1 MKRKFL
7 SLILVFAMTVSLLT
21 VGTGAVEP
29 TYGDT
34 AGHWAESSIE
44 RWSGH
49 GIIQG
54 SNGQFDPN
62 GQLTCA
68 QLATILAKL
77 LKLPAAKDAGFTDN
91 TADAWYYD
99 AINRCTAAGILNGN
113 GDGTVTPEAPITRE
127 RAMVMLARAL
137 GIEPIRKP
145 DLTKY
150 TDAAQ
155 VSAYAQGYVAALIE
169 AGIVGGVTAD
179 ELAPQDNINRAS
191 TVTILD
197 RAISTYADKAGAT
210 VKADGKG
217 LVLVVAENVKI
228 TNAPEGTKI
237 VVADGATGLTVNG
250 KSVSDDQTYIVP
262 KTEPAKPSGGSSS
275 GGYSH
280 SHSYDANTHKCPC
293 GAFAPAVVATIG
305 NTNGYLTLK
314 EAVAAATNGAVVK
327 LMKDTS
333 ENITISAGKT
343 IVIDLNGKK
352 LTNADSHTIVNN
364 GNLTIQGSGTVDNV
378 THQKAALVNYGT
390 AVLNGGTY
398 TRSLENPENNKDNS
412 GGNSYYTILNDKG
425 GNMTINAGVEVT
437 NVGHFSSMICNGG
450 DANSSAMSKLTIH
463 GGVFSGGINTVKND
477 ELGELTITDG
487 SFSNASQCVIMNW
500 HKANISG
507 GTFETNEGAETVLF
521 TAKYH
526 DTRAIGKLTLTGG
539 TYICKTDQALLCD
552 RYNNNEKYL
561 GTASIAGGT
570 FSCQPETKYIAAGYV
585 ATANTNGT
593 WTVGAAASATFA
605 AQVGGVMYTTPG
617 AAIRAADEN
626 AIVKLLEDVTGQVAI
641 PAGKKLTL
649 DLNGKTITHSGTA
662 IINNGTLIVKNGA
675 VVSTGNC
682 GIGVGSNS
690 ETTILSDVTVTAQE
704 SAVITSK
711 STGAEIYIEG
721 GTFTSKDN
729 AVIAGNGSARTGD
742 PNKILIKGGTF
753 NGGITSDGYVA
764 CGIYAPWKDEITV
777 DGGTFNITG
786 GAGIVARAGQ
796 VSVNGGTFHCTDNA
810 TGKVGD
816 SSEAVPCAALVFDS
830 KANYPALTNESV
842 ILVKNGTFTVESGV
856 AVAHAVKAE
865 GDLNPRISIKG
876 GSFSGNPS
884 AYVAEGYIA
893 YQKDDGTYQVVKNA
907 GTVNVSLSELNK
919 IAITKGPKAT
929 GEKTSFTVDLGSER
943 VAASDIAYSENNS
956 GYTGK
961 GVQIGSRSLNN
972 YAAKPAKVG
981 DYEFVIKGGTITS
994 AATEYSSIDS
1004 YKDTSVYMLVP
1015 GNSNVTFED
1024 VTFEGVL
1031 SFDIQKYTSPWSNLN
1046 SLTFENCIF
1055 KGIIIGTCPASNV
1068 TFDGCK
1074 FENYTNSTKP
1084 NNSNPIW
1091 WREDTEGSGA
1101 NANPIKT
1108 FTFVNNEVVGTR
1120 PLKIERIGKTISPTF
1135 TFKNNTFDISKQDGD
1150 TETKNM
1156 AINIGMGENPNL
1168 PFTLIDEGNTISANT
1183 AALYTVAFS
1192 GSNSYKEVSGMKVQ
1206 DGHKSAKT
1214 ITAMVWKTTTG
1225 ETFELKSVD

>member
-1 MKRKFL
+1 MKRKAL
-7 SLILVFAMTVSLLT
+7 SLILAFAMAVSLFT
-21 VGTGAVEP
+21 VGASAAEP

-34 AGHWAESSIE
+34 AGHWAEASIE
-44 RWSGH
+44 RWSGY

-54 SNGQFDPN
+54 SNGKFDPD

-68 QLATILAKL
+68 QLATILARL
-77 LKLPAAKDAGFTDN
+77 LKLPAAKDAGFIDN
-91 TADAWYYD
+91 PADAWYYD
-99 AINRCTAAGILNGN
+99 AINRCAAAGILKGN
-113 GDGTVTPEAPITRE
+113 GDGTVTPNASITRE
-127 RAMVMLARAL
+127 RAMVMLGRAL
-137 GIEPIRKP
+137 GIEPIENP
-145 DLTKY
+145 NLTQF
-150 TDAAQ
+150 TDGAQ
-155 VSAYAQGYVAALIE
+155 VASYARGMLAALIR

-179 ELAPQDNINRAS
+179 QLAPQNNITRAA

-197 RAISTYADKAGAT
+197 RAIGTYADKAGET

-228 TNAPEGTKI
+228 TGAPEGTKI

-262 KTEPAKPSGGSSS
+262 KTTTGSGSSS

-280 SHSYDANTHKCPC
+280 SHSYNETTHKCSC
-293 GAFAPAVVATIG
+293 GAFAPTVVATIG
-305 NTNGYLTLK
+305 NTNGYLTL
-314 EAVAAATNGAVVK
+314 EAAVAAAQSGDIVK
-327 LMKDTS
+327 LVKDTS
-333 ENITISAGKT
+333 ENIIIPNGKT

-570 FSCQPETKYIAAGYV
+570 FSRQPEAKYIAAGYE
-585 ATANTNGT
+585 AKDNGNNT
-593 WTVGAAASATFA
+593 WTVGAAASAAFA
-605 AQVGGVMYTTPG
+605 AQVGGVMYTTL
-617 AAIRAADEN
+617 ADALAAADEN

-711 STGAEIYIEG
+711 STGAKIFIQG
-721 GTFTSKDN
+721 GTFTSTDN
-729 AVIAGNGSARTGD
+729 AVIAGNGSERTGN
-742 PNKILIKGGTF
+742 PNIIVINGGTF
-753 NGGITSDGYVA
+753 NGGITTAGYVA
-764 CGIYAPWKDEITV
+764 CGIYAPWKDQITV
-777 DGGTFNITG
+777 NGGTFHITG

-796 VSVNGGTFHCTDNA
+796 VSVNGGTFICTGNA

-816 SSEAVPCAALVFDS
+816 SRVVVPCAALVFDS
-830 KANYPALTNESV
+830 EANYPALTNESV

-856 AVAHAVKAE
+856 AVAHAVKAAE
-865 GDLNPRISIKG
+865 DLNPRIVIEG
-876 GSFSGNPS
+876 GSFSGNP
-884 AYVAEGYIA
+884 
-893 YQKDDGTYQVVKNA
+893 T
-907 GTVNVSLSELNK
+907 
-919 IAITKGPKAT
+919 
-929 GEKTSFTVDLGSER
+929 
-943 VAASDIAYSENNS
+943 
-956 GYTGK
+956 
-961 GVQIGSRSLNN
+961 
-972 YAAKPAKVG
+972 
-981 DYEFVIKGGTITS
+981 
-994 AATEYSSIDS
+994 
-1004 YKDTSVYMLVP
+1004 
-1015 GNSNVTFED
+1015 
-1024 VTFEGVL
+1024 
-1031 SFDIQKYTSPWSNLN
+1031 
-1046 SLTFENCIF
+1046 
-1055 KGIIIGTCPASNV
+1055 
-1068 TFDGCK
+1068 
-1074 FENYTNSTKP
+1074 
-1084 NNSNPIW
+1084 
-1091 WREDTEGSGA
+1091 
-1101 NANPIKT
+1101 
-1108 FTFVNNEVVGTR
+1108 TFVKEGCTAQE
-1120 PLKIERIGKTISPTF
+1120 K
-1135 TFKNNTFDISKQDGD
+1135 DG
-1150 TETKNM
+1150 
-1156 AINIGMGENPNL
+1156 IW
-1168 PFTLIDEGNTISANT
+1168 
-1183 AALYTVAFS
+1183 TV
-1192 GSNSYKEVSGMKVQ
+1192 Q
-1206 DGHKSAKT
+1206 KS
-1214 ITAMVWKTTTG
+1214 
-1225 ETFELKSVD
+1225 E

>member
-1 MKRKFL
+1 MKRKAL
-7 SLILVFAMTVSLLT
+7 SLILAFAMAVSLFT
-21 VGTGAVEP
+21 VGASAAEP

-34 AGHWAESSIE
+34 AGHWAEASIE
-44 RWSGH
+44 RWSGY

-54 SNGQFDPN
+54 SNGKFDPD

-68 QLATILAKL
+68 QLATILARL
-77 LKLPAAKDAGFTDN
+77 LKLPAAKDAGFIDN
-91 TADAWYYD
+91 PADAWYYD
-99 AINRCTAAGILNGN
+99 AINRCAAAGILKGN
-113 GDGTVTPEAPITRE
+113 GDGTVTPNASITRE
-127 RAMVMLARAL
+127 RAMVMLGRAL
-137 GIEPIRKP
+137 GIEPIENP
-145 DLTKY
+145 NLTQF
-150 TDAAQ
+150 TDGAQ
-155 VSAYAQGYVAALIE
+155 VASYARGMLAALIR

-179 ELAPQDNINRAS
+179 QLAPQNNITRAA

-197 RAISTYADKAGAT
+197 RAIGTYADKAGET

-228 TNAPEGTKI
+228 TGAPEGTKI

-262 KTEPAKPSGGSSS
+262 KTTTGSGSSS

-280 SHSYDANTHKCPC
+280 SHSYNETTHKCSC
-293 GAFAPAVVATIG
+293 GAFAPTVVATIG
-305 NTNGYLTLK
+305 NTNGYLTL
-314 EAVAAATNGAVVK
+314 EAAVAAAQSGDIVK
-327 LMKDTS
+327 LVKDTS
-333 ENITISAGKT
+333 ENIIIPNGKT

-552 RYNNNEKYL
+552 RYNNDEKYL

-570 FSCQPETKYIAAGYV
+570 FSRQPEAKYIAAGYE
-585 ATANTNGT
+585 AKDNGNNT
-593 WTVGAAASATFA
+593 WTVGAAASAAFA
-605 AQVGGVMYTTPG
+605 AQVGGVMYTTL
-617 AAIRAADEN
+617 ADALAAADEN

-711 STGAEIYIEG
+711 STGAKIFIEG
-721 GTFTSKDN
+721 GTFTSTDN
-729 AVIAGNGSARTGD
+729 AVIAGNGSERTD
-742 PNKILIKGGTF
+742 NPNIIVINGGTF
-753 NGGITSDGYVA
+753 NGGITTAGYVA
-764 CGIYAPWKDEITV
+764 CGIYAPWKDQITV
-777 DGGTFNITG
+777 NGGTFHITG

-796 VSVNGGTFHCTDNA
+796 VSVNGGTFICTGNA

-816 SSEAVPCAALVFDS
+816 SRVVVPCAALVFDS
-830 KANYPALTNESV
+830 EANYPALTNESV

-856 AVAHAVKAE
+856 AVAHAVKAAE
-865 GDLNPRISIKG
+865 DLNPRIVIEG
-876 GSFSGNPS
+876 GSFSGNP
-884 AYVAEGYIA
+884 
-893 YQKDDGTYQVVKNA
+893 T
-907 GTVNVSLSELNK
+907 
-919 IAITKGPKAT
+919 
-929 GEKTSFTVDLGSER
+929 
-943 VAASDIAYSENNS
+943 
-956 GYTGK
+956 
-961 GVQIGSRSLNN
+961 
-972 YAAKPAKVG
+972 
-981 DYEFVIKGGTITS
+981 
-994 AATEYSSIDS
+994 
-1004 YKDTSVYMLVP
+1004 
-1015 GNSNVTFED
+1015 
-1024 VTFEGVL
+1024 
-1031 SFDIQKYTSPWSNLN
+1031 
-1046 SLTFENCIF
+1046 
-1055 KGIIIGTCPASNV
+1055 
-1068 TFDGCK
+1068 
-1074 FENYTNSTKP
+1074 
-1084 NNSNPIW
+1084 
-1091 WREDTEGSGA
+1091 
-1101 NANPIKT
+1101 
-1108 FTFVNNEVVGTR
+1108 TFVKEGCTAQE
-1120 PLKIERIGKTISPTF
+1120 K
-1135 TFKNNTFDISKQDGD
+1135 DG
-1150 TETKNM
+1150 
-1156 AINIGMGENPNL
+1156 IW
-1168 PFTLIDEGNTISANT
+1168 
-1183 AALYTVAFS
+1183 TV
-1192 GSNSYKEVSGMKVQ
+1192 Q
-1206 DGHKSAKT
+1206 KS
-1214 ITAMVWKTTTG
+1214 
-1225 ETFELKSVD
+1225 E

>member
-1 MKRKFL
+1 MKRKAL
-7 SLILVFAMTVSLLT
+7 SLILAFAMAVSLFT
-21 VGTGAVEP
+21 VGASAAEP

-34 AGHWAESSIE
+34 AGHWAEASIE
-44 RWSGH
+44 RWSGY

-54 SNGQFDPN
+54 SNGKFDPD

-68 QLATILAKL
+68 QLATILARL
-77 LKLPAAKDAGFTDN
+77 LKLPAAKDAGFIDN
-91 TADAWYYD
+91 PADAWYYD
-99 AINRCTAAGILNGN
+99 AINRCAAAGILKGN
-113 GDGTVTPEAPITRE
+113 GDGTVTPNASITRE
-127 RAMVMLARAL
+127 RAMVMLGRAL
-137 GIEPIRKP
+137 GIEPIENP
-145 DLTKY
+145 NLTQF
-150 TDAAQ
+150 TDGAQ
-155 VSAYAQGYVAALIE
+155 VASYARGMLAALIR

-179 ELAPQDNINRAS
+179 QLAPQNNITRAA

-197 RAISTYADKAGAT
+197 RAIGTYADKAGET

-228 TNAPEGTKI
+228 TGAPEGTKI

-262 KTEPAKPSGGSSS
+262 KTTTGSGSSS

-280 SHSYDANTHKCPC
+280 SHSYNETTHKCSC
-293 GAFAPAVVATIG
+293 GAFAPTVVATIG
-305 NTNGYLTLK
+305 NTNGYLTL
-314 EAVAAATNGAVVK
+314 EAAVAAAQSGDIVK
-327 LMKDTS
+327 LVKDTS
-333 ENITISAGKT
+333 ENIIIPNGKT

-570 FSCQPETKYIAAGYV
+570 FSRQPEAKYIAAGYE
-585 ATANTNGT
+585 AKDNGNNT
-593 WTVGAAASATFA
+593 WTVGAAASAAFA
-605 AQVGGVMYTTPG
+605 AQVGGVMYTTL
-617 AAIRAADEN
+617 ADALAAADEN

-711 STGAEIYIEG
+711 STGAKIFIEG
-721 GTFTSKDN
+721 
-729 AVIAGNGSARTGD
+729 
-742 PNKILIKGGTF
+742 
-753 NGGITSDGYVA
+753 
-764 CGIYAPWKDEITV
+764 
-777 DGGTFNITG
+777 
-786 GAGIVARAGQ
+786 
-796 VSVNGGTFHCTDNA
+796 
-810 TGKVGD
+810 
-816 SSEAVPCAALVFDS
+816 
-830 KANYPALTNESV
+830 
-842 ILVKNGTFTVESGV
+842 GTFTVESGV
-856 AVAHAVKAE
+856 AVAHAVKAAE
-865 GDLNPRISIKG
+865 DLNPRIVIEG
-876 GSFSGNPS
+876 GSFSGNP
-884 AYVAEGYIA
+884 
-893 YQKDDGTYQVVKNA
+893 T
-907 GTVNVSLSELNK
+907 
-919 IAITKGPKAT
+919 
-929 GEKTSFTVDLGSER
+929 
-943 VAASDIAYSENNS
+943 
-956 GYTGK
+956 
-961 GVQIGSRSLNN
+961 
-972 YAAKPAKVG
+972 
-981 DYEFVIKGGTITS
+981 
-994 AATEYSSIDS
+994 
-1004 YKDTSVYMLVP
+1004 
-1015 GNSNVTFED
+1015 
-1024 VTFEGVL
+1024 
-1031 SFDIQKYTSPWSNLN
+1031 
-1046 SLTFENCIF
+1046 
-1055 KGIIIGTCPASNV
+1055 
-1068 TFDGCK
+1068 
-1074 FENYTNSTKP
+1074 
-1084 NNSNPIW
+1084 
-1091 WREDTEGSGA
+1091 
-1101 NANPIKT
+1101 
-1108 FTFVNNEVVGTR
+1108 TFVKEGCTAQE
-1120 PLKIERIGKTISPTF
+1120 K
-1135 TFKNNTFDISKQDGD
+1135 DG
-1150 TETKNM
+1150 
-1156 AINIGMGENPNL
+1156 IW
-1168 PFTLIDEGNTISANT
+1168 
-1183 AALYTVAFS
+1183 TV
-1192 GSNSYKEVSGMKVQ
+1192 Q
-1206 DGHKSAKT
+1206 KS
-1214 ITAMVWKTTTG
+1214 
-1225 ETFELKSVD
+1225 E

>member
-1 MKRKFL
+1 MKRKAL
-7 SLILVFAMTVSLLT
+7 SLILAFAMAVSLFT
-21 VGTGAVEP
+21 VGASAAEP

-34 AGHWAESSIE
+34 AGHWAEASIE
-44 RWSGH
+44 RWSGY

-54 SNGQFDPN
+54 SNGKFDPD

-68 QLATILAKL
+68 QLATILARL
-77 LKLPAAKDAGFTDN
+77 LKLPAAKDAGFIDN
-91 TADAWYYD
+91 PADAWYYD
-99 AINRCTAAGILNGN
+99 AINRCAAAGILKGN
-113 GDGTVTPEAPITRE
+113 GDGTVTPNASITRE
-127 RAMVMLARAL
+127 RAMVMLGRAL
-137 GIEPIRKP
+137 GIEPIENP
-145 DLTKY
+145 NLTQF
-150 TDAAQ
+150 TDGAQ
-155 VSAYAQGYVAALIE
+155 VASYARGMLAALIR

-179 ELAPQDNINRAS
+179 QLAPQNNITRAA

-197 RAISTYADKAGAT
+197 RAIGTYADKAGET

-228 TNAPEGTKI
+228 TGAPEGTKI

-262 KTEPAKPSGGSSS
+262 KTTTGSGSSS

-280 SHSYDANTHKCPC
+280 SHSYNETTHKCSC
-293 GAFAPAVVATIG
+293 GAFAPTVVATIG
-305 NTNGYLTLK
+305 NTNGYLTL
-314 EAVAAATNGAVVK
+314 EAAVAAAQSGDIVK
-327 LMKDTS
+327 LVKDTS
-333 ENITISAGKT
+333 ENIIIPNGKT

-570 FSCQPETKYIAAGYV
+570 FSRPPEAKYIAAGYE
-585 ATANTNGT
+585 AKDNGNNT
-593 WTVGAAASATFA
+593 WTVGAAASAAFA
-605 AQVGGVMYTTPG
+605 AQVGGVMYTTL
-617 AAIRAADEN
+617 ADALAAADEN
-626 AIVKLLEDVTGQVAI
+626 AIVKLLEDVTGQVAT

-711 STGAEIYIEG
+711 STGAKIFIEG
-721 GTFTSKDN
+721 GTFTSTDN
-729 AVIAGNGSARTGD
+729 AVIAGNGSERTGN
-742 PNKILIKGGTF
+742 PNIIVINGGTF
-753 NGGITSDGYVA
+753 NGGITTAGYVA
-764 CGIYAPWKDEITV
+764 CGIYAPWKDQITV
-777 DGGTFNITG
+777 NGGTFHITG

-796 VSVNGGTFHCTDNA
+796 VSVNGGTFICTGNA

-816 SSEAVPCAALVFDS
+816 SRVVVPCAALVFDS
-830 KANYPALTNESV
+830 EANYPALTNESV
-842 ILVKNGTFTVESGV
+842 ILVKNGTFTVESSV
-856 AVAHAVKAE
+856 AVAHAVKAAE
-865 GDLNPRISIKG
+865 DLNPRIVIEG
-876 GSFSGNPS
+876 GSFSGNP
-884 AYVAEGYIA
+884 
-893 YQKDDGTYQVVKNA
+893 T
-907 GTVNVSLSELNK
+907 
-919 IAITKGPKAT
+919 
-929 GEKTSFTVDLGSER
+929 
-943 VAASDIAYSENNS
+943 
-956 GYTGK
+956 
-961 GVQIGSRSLNN
+961 
-972 YAAKPAKVG
+972 
-981 DYEFVIKGGTITS
+981 
-994 AATEYSSIDS
+994 
-1004 YKDTSVYMLVP
+1004 
-1015 GNSNVTFED
+1015 
-1024 VTFEGVL
+1024 
-1031 SFDIQKYTSPWSNLN
+1031 
-1046 SLTFENCIF
+1046 
-1055 KGIIIGTCPASNV
+1055 
-1068 TFDGCK
+1068 
-1074 FENYTNSTKP
+1074 
-1084 NNSNPIW
+1084 
-1091 WREDTEGSGA
+1091 
-1101 NANPIKT
+1101 
-1108 FTFVNNEVVGTR
+1108 TFVKEGCTAQE
-1120 PLKIERIGKTISPTF
+1120 K
-1135 TFKNNTFDISKQDGD
+1135 DG
-1150 TETKNM
+1150 
-1156 AINIGMGENPNL
+1156 IW
-1168 PFTLIDEGNTISANT
+1168 
-1183 AALYTVAFS
+1183 TV
-1192 GSNSYKEVSGMKVQ
+1192 Q
-1206 DGHKSAKT
+1206 KS
-1214 ITAMVWKTTTG
+1214 
-1225 ETFELKSVD
+1225 E

>member
-1 MKRKFL
+1 MKRKAL
-7 SLILVFAMTVSLLT
+7 SLILAFAMAVSLFT
-21 VGTGAVEP
+21 VGASAAEP

-34 AGHWAESSIE
+34 AGHWAEASIE
-44 RWSGH
+44 RWSGY

-54 SNGQFDPN
+54 SNGKFDPD

-68 QLATILAKL
+68 QLATILARL
-77 LKLPAAKDAGFTDN
+77 LKLPAAKDAGFIDN
-91 TADAWYYD
+91 PADAWYYD
-99 AINRCTAAGILNGN
+99 AINRCAAAGILKGN
-113 GDGTVTPEAPITRE
+113 GDGTVTPNASITRE
-127 RAMVMLARAL
+127 RAMVMLGRAL
-137 GIEPIRKP
+137 GIEPIENP
-145 DLTKY
+145 NLTQF
-150 TDAAQ
+150 TDGAQ
-155 VSAYAQGYVAALIE
+155 VASYARGMLAALIR

-179 ELAPQDNINRAS
+179 QLAPQNNITRAA

-197 RAISTYADKAGAT
+197 RAIGTYADKAGET

-228 TNAPEGTKI
+228 TGAPEGTKI

-262 KTEPAKPSGGSSS
+262 KTTTGSGSSS

-280 SHSYDANTHKCPC
+280 SHSYNETTHKCSC
-293 GAFAPAVVATIG
+293 GAFAPTVVATIG
-305 NTNGYLTLK
+305 NTNGYLTL
-314 EAVAAATNGAVVK
+314 EAAVAAAQSGDIVK
-327 LMKDTS
+327 LVKDTS
-333 ENITISAGKT
+333 ENIIIPNGKT

-570 FSCQPETKYIAAGYV
+570 FSRQPETKYIAAGYE
-585 ATANTNGT
+585 AKDNGNNT
-593 WTVGAAASATFA
+593 WTVGAAASAAFA
-605 AQVGGVMYTTPG
+605 AQVGGVMYTTL
-617 AAIRAADEN
+617 ADALAAADEN

-711 STGAEIYIEG
+711 STGAKIFIEG
-721 GTFTSKDN
+721 GTFTSTDN
-729 AVIAGNGSARTGD
+729 AVIAGNGSERTGN
-742 PNKILIKGGTF
+742 PNIIVINGGTF
-753 NGGITSDGYVA
+753 NGGITTAGYVA
-764 CGIYAPWKDEITV
+764 CGIYAPWKDQITV
-777 DGGTFNITG
+777 NGGTFHITG

-796 VSVNGGTFHCTDNA
+796 VSVNGGTFICTGNA

-816 SSEAVPCAALVFDS
+816 SRVVVPCAALVFDS
-830 KANYPALTNESV
+830 EANYPALTNESV

-856 AVAHAVKAE
+856 AVAHAVKAAE
-865 GDLNPRISIKG
+865 DLNPRIVIEG
-876 GSFSGNPS
+876 GSFSGNP
-884 AYVAEGYIA
+884 
-893 YQKDDGTYQVVKNA
+893 T
-907 GTVNVSLSELNK
+907 
-919 IAITKGPKAT
+919 
-929 GEKTSFTVDLGSER
+929 
-943 VAASDIAYSENNS
+943 
-956 GYTGK
+956 
-961 GVQIGSRSLNN
+961 
-972 YAAKPAKVG
+972 
-981 DYEFVIKGGTITS
+981 
-994 AATEYSSIDS
+994 
-1004 YKDTSVYMLVP
+1004 
-1015 GNSNVTFED
+1015 
-1024 VTFEGVL
+1024 
-1031 SFDIQKYTSPWSNLN
+1031 
-1046 SLTFENCIF
+1046 
-1055 KGIIIGTCPASNV
+1055 
-1068 TFDGCK
+1068 
-1074 FENYTNSTKP
+1074 
-1084 NNSNPIW
+1084 
-1091 WREDTEGSGA
+1091 
-1101 NANPIKT
+1101 
-1108 FTFVNNEVVGTR
+1108 TFVKEGCTAQE
-1120 PLKIERIGKTISPTF
+1120 K
-1135 TFKNNTFDISKQDGD
+1135 DG
-1150 TETKNM
+1150 
-1156 AINIGMGENPNL
+1156 IW
-1168 PFTLIDEGNTISANT
+1168 
-1183 AALYTVAFS
+1183 TV
-1192 GSNSYKEVSGMKVQ
+1192 Q
-1206 DGHKSAKT
+1206 KS
-1214 ITAMVWKTTTG
+1214 
-1225 ETFELKSVD
+1225 E

>member
-1 MKRKFL
+1 MKRKAL
-7 SLILVFAMTVSLLT
+7 SLILAFAMAVSLFT
-21 VGTGAVEP
+21 VGASAAEP

-34 AGHWAESSIE
+34 AGHWAEASIE
-44 RWSGH
+44 RWSGY

-54 SNGQFDPN
+54 SNGKFDPD

-68 QLATILAKL
+68 QLATILARL
-77 LKLPAAKDAGFTDN
+77 LKLPAAKDAGFIDN
-91 TADAWYYD
+91 PADAWYYD
-99 AINRCTAAGILNGN
+99 AINRCAAAGILKGN
-113 GDGTVTPEAPITRE
+113 GDGTVTPNASITRE
-127 RAMVMLARAL
+127 RAMVMLGRAL
-137 GIEPIRKP
+137 GIEPIENP
-145 DLTKY
+145 NLTQF
-150 TDAAQ
+150 TDGAQ
-155 VSAYAQGYVAALIE
+155 VASYARGMLAALIR

-179 ELAPQDNINRAS
+179 QLAPQNNITRAA

-197 RAISTYADKAGAT
+197 RAIGTYADKAGET

-228 TNAPEGTKI
+228 TGAPEGTKI

-262 KTEPAKPSGGSSS
+262 KTTTGSGSSS

-280 SHSYDANTHKCPC
+280 SHSYNETTHKCSC
-293 GAFAPAVVATIG
+293 GAFAPTVVATIG
-305 NTNGYLTLK
+305 NTNGYLTL
-314 EAVAAATNGAVVK
+314 EAAVAAAQSGDIVK
-327 LMKDTS
+327 LVKDTS
-333 ENITISAGKT
+333 ENIIIPNGKT

-570 FSCQPETKYIAAGYV
+570 FSRQPEAKYIAAGYE
-585 ATANTNGT
+585 AKDNGNNT
-593 WTVGAAASATFA
+593 WTVGAAASAAFA
-605 AQVGGVMYTTPG
+605 AQVGGVMYTTL
-617 AAIRAADEN
+617 ADALAAADEN
-626 AIVKLLEDVTGQVAI
+626 AIMKLLEDVTGQVAI

-711 STGAEIYIEG
+711 STGAKIFIEG
-721 GTFTSKDN
+721 GTFTSTDN
-729 AVIAGNGSARTGD
+729 AVIAGNGSERTGN
-742 PNKILIKGGTF
+742 PNIIVINGGTF
-753 NGGITSDGYVA
+753 NGGITTAGYVA
-764 CGIYAPWKDEITV
+764 CGIYAPWKDQITV
-777 DGGTFNITG
+777 NGGTFHITG

-796 VSVNGGTFHCTDNA
+796 VSVNGGTFICTGNA

-816 SSEAVPCAALVFDS
+816 SRVVVPCAALVFDS
-830 KANYPALTNESV
+830 EANYPALTNESV

-856 AVAHAVKAE
+856 AVAHAVKAAE
-865 GDLNPRISIKG
+865 DLNPRIVIEG
-876 GSFSGNPS
+876 GSFSGNP
-884 AYVAEGYIA
+884 
-893 YQKDDGTYQVVKNA
+893 T
-907 GTVNVSLSELNK
+907 
-919 IAITKGPKAT
+919 
-929 GEKTSFTVDLGSER
+929 
-943 VAASDIAYSENNS
+943 
-956 GYTGK
+956 
-961 GVQIGSRSLNN
+961 
-972 YAAKPAKVG
+972 
-981 DYEFVIKGGTITS
+981 
-994 AATEYSSIDS
+994 
-1004 YKDTSVYMLVP
+1004 
-1015 GNSNVTFED
+1015 
-1024 VTFEGVL
+1024 
-1031 SFDIQKYTSPWSNLN
+1031 
-1046 SLTFENCIF
+1046 
-1055 KGIIIGTCPASNV
+1055 
-1068 TFDGCK
+1068 
-1074 FENYTNSTKP
+1074 
-1084 NNSNPIW
+1084 
-1091 WREDTEGSGA
+1091 
-1101 NANPIKT
+1101 
-1108 FTFVNNEVVGTR
+1108 TFVKEGCTAQE
-1120 PLKIERIGKTISPTF
+1120 K
-1135 TFKNNTFDISKQDGD
+1135 DG
-1150 TETKNM
+1150 
-1156 AINIGMGENPNL
+1156 IW
-1168 PFTLIDEGNTISANT
+1168 
-1183 AALYTVAFS
+1183 TV
-1192 GSNSYKEVSGMKVQ
+1192 Q
-1206 DGHKSAKT
+1206 KS
-1214 ITAMVWKTTTG
+1214 
-1225 ETFELKSVD
+1225 E

>member
-1 MKRKFL
+1 MKRKAL
-7 SLILVFAMTVSLLT
+7 SLILAFAMAVSLFT
-21 VGTGAVEP
+21 VGASAAEP

-34 AGHWAESSIE
+34 AGHWAEASIE
-44 RWSGH
+44 RWSGY

-54 SNGQFDPN
+54 SNGKFDPD

-68 QLATILAKL
+68 QLATILARL
-77 LKLPAAKDAGFTDN
+77 LKLPAAKDAGFIDN
-91 TADAWYYD
+91 PADAWYYD
-99 AINRCTAAGILNGN
+99 AINRCAAAGILKGN
-113 GDGTVTPEAPITRE
+113 GDGTVTPNASITRE
-127 RAMVMLARAL
+127 RAMVMLGRAL
-137 GIEPIRKP
+137 GIEPIENP
-145 DLTKY
+145 NLTQF
-150 TDAAQ
+150 TDGAQ
-155 VSAYAQGYVAALIE
+155 VASYARGMLAALIR

-179 ELAPQDNINRAS
+179 QLAPQNNITRAA

-197 RAISTYADKAGAT
+197 RAIGTYADKAGET

-228 TNAPEGTKI
+228 TGAPEGTKI

-262 KTEPAKPSGGSSS
+262 KTTTGSGSSS

-280 SHSYDANTHKCPC
+280 SHSYNETTHKCSC
-293 GAFAPAVVATIG
+293 GAFAPTVVATIG
-305 NTNGYLTLK
+305 NTNGYLTL
-314 EAVAAATNGAVVK
+314 EAAVAAAQSGDIVK
-327 LMKDTS
+327 LVKDTS
-333 ENITISAGKT
+333 ENIIIPNGKT

-570 FSCQPETKYIAAGYV
+570 FSRQPEAKYIAAGYE
-585 ATANTNGT
+585 AKDNGNNT
-593 WTVGAAASATFA
+593 WTVGAAASAAFA
-605 AQVGGVMYTTPG
+605 AQVGGVMYTTL
-617 AAIRAADEN
+617 ADALAAADEN

-711 STGAEIYIEG
+711 STGAKIFIEG
-721 GTFTSKDN
+721 GTFTSTDN
-729 AVIAGNGSARTGD
+729 AVIAGNGSERTGN
-742 PNKILIKGGTF
+742 PNIIVINGGTF
-753 NGGITSDGYVA
+753 NGGITTAGYVA
-764 CGIYAPWKDEITV
+764 CGIYAPWKDQITV
-777 DGGTFNITG
+777 NGGTFHITG

-796 VSVNGGTFHCTDNA
+796 VSVNGGTFICTGNA

-816 SSEAVPCAALVFDS
+816 SRVVVPCAALVFDS
-830 KANYPALTNESV
+830 EA
-842 ILVKNGTFTVESGV
+842 
-856 AVAHAVKAE
+856 
-865 GDLNPRISIKG
+865 
-876 GSFSGNPS
+876 
-884 AYVAEGYIA
+884 
-893 YQKDDGTYQVVKNA
+893 Q
-907 GTVNVSLSELNK
+907 
-919 IAITKGPKAT
+919 
-929 GEKTSFTVDLGSER
+929 
-943 VAASDIAYSENNS
+943 
-956 GYTGK
+956 
-961 GVQIGSRSLNN
+961 
-972 YAAKPAKVG
+972 
-981 DYEFVIKGGTITS
+981 
-994 AATEYSSIDS
+994 
-1004 YKDTSVYMLVP
+1004 
-1015 GNSNVTFED
+1015 
-1024 VTFEGVL
+1024 
-1031 SFDIQKYTSPWSNLN
+1031 
-1046 SLTFENCIF
+1046 
-1055 KGIIIGTCPASNV
+1055 
-1068 TFDGCK
+1068 
-1074 FENYTNSTKP
+1074 
-1084 NNSNPIW
+1084 
-1091 WREDTEGSGA
+1091 
-1101 NANPIKT
+1101 
-1108 FTFVNNEVVGTR
+1108 GTR
-1120 PLKIERIGKTISPTF
+1120 HREKQPMATKAMRFDERPCFTI
-1135 TFKNNTFDISKQDGD
+1135 
-1150 TETKNM
+1150 
-1156 AINIGMGENPNL
+1156 
-1168 PFTLIDEGNTISANT
+1168 
-1183 AALYTVAFS
+1183 LYTC
-1192 GSNSYKEVSGMKVQ
+1192 Q
-1206 DGHKSAKT
+1206 
-1214 ITAMVWKTTTG
+1214 
-1225 ETFELKSVD
+1225 

>member
-1 MKRKFL
+1 MKRKAL
-7 SLILVFAMTVSLLT
+7 SLILAFAMAVSLFT
-21 VGTGAVEP
+21 VGASAAEP

-34 AGHWAESSIE
+34 AGHWAEASIE
-44 RWSGH
+44 RWSGY

-54 SNGQFDPN
+54 SNGKFDPD

-68 QLATILAKL
+68 QLATILARL
-77 LKLPAAKDAGFTDN
+77 LKLPAAKDAGFIDN
-91 TADAWYYD
+91 PADAWYYD
-99 AINRCTAAGILNGN
+99 AINRCAAAGILKGN
-113 GDGTVTPEAPITRE
+113 GDGTVTPNASITRE
-127 RAMVMLARAL
+127 RAMVMLGRAL
-137 GIEPIRKP
+137 GIEPIENP
-145 DLTKY
+145 NLTQF
-150 TDAAQ
+150 TDGAQ
-155 VSAYAQGYVAALIE
+155 VASYARGMLAALIR

-179 ELAPQDNINRAS
+179 QLAPQNNITRAA

-197 RAISTYADKAGAT
+197 RAIGTYADKAGET

-228 TNAPEGTKI
+228 TGAPEGTKI

-262 KTEPAKPSGGSSS
+262 KTTTGSGSSS

-280 SHSYDANTHKCPC
+280 SHSYNETTHKCSC
-293 GAFAPAVVATIG
+293 GAFAPTVVATIG
-305 NTNGYLTLK
+305 NTNGYLTL
-314 EAVAAATNGAVVK
+314 EAAVAAAQSGDIVK
-327 LMKDTS
+327 LVKDTS
-333 ENITISAGKT
+333 ENIIIPNGKT

-570 FSCQPETKYIAAGYV
+570 FSRQPEAKYIAAGYE
-585 ATANTNGT
+585 AKDNGNNT
-593 WTVGAAASATFA
+593 WTVGAAASAAFA
-605 AQVGGVMYTTPG
+605 AQVGGVMYTTL
-617 AAIRAADEN
+617 ADALAAADEN

-711 STGAEIYIEG
+711 STGAKIFIEG
-721 GTFTSKDN
+721 GTFTSTDN
-729 AVIAGNGSARTGD
+729 AVIAGNGSERTGN
-742 PNKILIKGGTF
+742 PNIIVINGGTF
-753 NGGITSDGYVA
+753 NGGITTAGYVA
-764 CGIYAPWKDEITV
+764 CGIYAPWKDQITV
-777 DGGTFNITG
+777 NGGTFHIKG

-796 VSVNGGTFHCTDNA
+796 VSVNGGTFICTGNA

-816 SSEAVPCAALVFDS
+816 SRVVVPCAALVFDS
-830 KANYPALTNESV
+830 EANYPALTNESV

-856 AVAHAVKAE
+856 AVAHAVKAAE
-865 GDLNPRISIKG
+865 DLNPRIVIEG
-876 GSFSGNPS
+876 GSFSGNP
-884 AYVAEGYIA
+884 
-893 YQKDDGTYQVVKNA
+893 T
-907 GTVNVSLSELNK
+907 
-919 IAITKGPKAT
+919 
-929 GEKTSFTVDLGSER
+929 
-943 VAASDIAYSENNS
+943 
-956 GYTGK
+956 
-961 GVQIGSRSLNN
+961 
-972 YAAKPAKVG
+972 
-981 DYEFVIKGGTITS
+981 
-994 AATEYSSIDS
+994 
-1004 YKDTSVYMLVP
+1004 
-1015 GNSNVTFED
+1015 
-1024 VTFEGVL
+1024 
-1031 SFDIQKYTSPWSNLN
+1031 
-1046 SLTFENCIF
+1046 
-1055 KGIIIGTCPASNV
+1055 
-1068 TFDGCK
+1068 
-1074 FENYTNSTKP
+1074 
-1084 NNSNPIW
+1084 
-1091 WREDTEGSGA
+1091 
-1101 NANPIKT
+1101 
-1108 FTFVNNEVVGTR
+1108 TFVKEGCTAQE
-1120 PLKIERIGKTISPTF
+1120 K
-1135 TFKNNTFDISKQDGD
+1135 DG
-1150 TETKNM
+1150 
-1156 AINIGMGENPNL
+1156 IW
-1168 PFTLIDEGNTISANT
+1168 
-1183 AALYTVAFS
+1183 TV
-1192 GSNSYKEVSGMKVQ
+1192 Q
-1206 DGHKSAKT
+1206 KS
-1214 ITAMVWKTTTG
+1214 
-1225 ETFELKSVD
+1225 E

>member
-1 MKRKFL
+1 MKRKAL
-7 SLILVFAMTVSLLT
+7 SLILAFAMAVSLFT
-21 VGTGAVEP
+21 VGASAAEP

-34 AGHWAESSIE
+34 AGHWAEASIE
-44 RWSGH
+44 RWSGY

-54 SNGQFDPN
+54 SNGKFDPD

-68 QLATILAKL
+68 QLATILARL
-77 LKLPAAKDAGFTDN
+77 LKLPAAKDAGFIDN
-91 TADAWYYD
+91 PADAWYYD
-99 AINRCTAAGILNGN
+99 AINRCAAAGILKGN
-113 GDGTVTPEAPITRE
+113 GDGTVTPNASITRE
-127 RAMVMLARAL
+127 RAMVMLGRAL
-137 GIEPIRKP
+137 GIEPIENP
-145 DLTKY
+145 NLTQF
-150 TDAAQ
+150 TDGAQ
-155 VSAYAQGYVAALIE
+155 VASYARGMLAALIR

-179 ELAPQDNINRAS
+179 QLAPQNNITRAA

-197 RAISTYADKAGAT
+197 RAIGTYADKAGET

-228 TNAPEGTKI
+228 TGAPEGTKI

-262 KTEPAKPSGGSSS
+262 KTTTGSGSSS

-280 SHSYDANTHKCPC
+280 SHSYNETTHKCSC
-293 GAFAPAVVATIG
+293 GAFAPTVVATIG
-305 NTNGYLTLK
+305 NTNGYLTL
-314 EAVAAATNGAVVK
+314 EAAVAAAQSGDIVK
-327 LMKDTS
+327 LVKDTS
-333 ENITISAGKT
+333 ENIIIPNGKT

-570 FSCQPETKYIAAGYV
+570 FSRQPEAKYIAAGYE
-585 ATANTNGT
+585 AKDNGNNT
-593 WTVGAAASATFA
+593 WTVGAAASAAFA
-605 AQVGGVMYTTPG
+605 AQVGGVMYTTL
-617 AAIRAADEN
+617 ADALAAADEN

-711 STGAEIYIEG
+711 STGAKIFIEG
-721 GTFTSKDN
+721 GTFTSTGN
-729 AVIAGNGSARTGD
+729 AVIAGNGSERTGN
-742 PNKILIKGGTF
+742 PNIIVINGGTF
-753 NGGITSDGYVA
+753 NGGITTAGYVA
-764 CGIYAPWKDEITV
+764 CGIYAPWKDQITV
-777 DGGTFNITG
+777 NGGTFHITG

-796 VSVNGGTFHCTDNA
+796 VSVNGGTFICTGNA

-816 SSEAVPCAALVFDS
+816 SRVVVPCAALVFDS
-830 KANYPALTNESV
+830 EANYPALTNESV

-856 AVAHAVKAE
+856 AVAHAVKAAE
-865 GDLNPRISIKG
+865 DLNPRIVIEG
-876 GSFSGNPS
+876 GSFSGNP
-884 AYVAEGYIA
+884 
-893 YQKDDGTYQVVKNA
+893 T
-907 GTVNVSLSELNK
+907 
-919 IAITKGPKAT
+919 
-929 GEKTSFTVDLGSER
+929 
-943 VAASDIAYSENNS
+943 
-956 GYTGK
+956 
-961 GVQIGSRSLNN
+961 
-972 YAAKPAKVG
+972 
-981 DYEFVIKGGTITS
+981 
-994 AATEYSSIDS
+994 
-1004 YKDTSVYMLVP
+1004 
-1015 GNSNVTFED
+1015 
-1024 VTFEGVL
+1024 
-1031 SFDIQKYTSPWSNLN
+1031 
-1046 SLTFENCIF
+1046 
-1055 KGIIIGTCPASNV
+1055 
-1068 TFDGCK
+1068 
-1074 FENYTNSTKP
+1074 
-1084 NNSNPIW
+1084 
-1091 WREDTEGSGA
+1091 
-1101 NANPIKT
+1101 
-1108 FTFVNNEVVGTR
+1108 TFVKEGCTAQE
-1120 PLKIERIGKTISPTF
+1120 K
-1135 TFKNNTFDISKQDGD
+1135 DG
-1150 TETKNM
+1150 
-1156 AINIGMGENPNL
+1156 IW
-1168 PFTLIDEGNTISANT
+1168 
-1183 AALYTVAFS
+1183 TV
-1192 GSNSYKEVSGMKVQ
+1192 Q
-1206 DGHKSAKT
+1206 KS
-1214 ITAMVWKTTTG
+1214 
-1225 ETFELKSVD
+1225 E

>member
-1 MKRKFL
+1 MKRKAL
-7 SLILVFAMTVSLLT
+7 SLILAFAMAVSLFT
-21 VGTGAVEP
+21 VGASAAEP

-34 AGHWAESSIE
+34 AGHWAEASIE
-44 RWSGH
+44 RWSGY

-54 SNGQFDPN
+54 SNGKFDPD

-68 QLATILAKL
+68 QLATILARL
-77 LKLPAAKDAGFTDN
+77 LKLPAAKDAGFIDN
-91 TADAWYYD
+91 PADAWYYD
-99 AINRCTAAGILNGN
+99 AINRCAAAGILKGN
-113 GDGTVTPEAPITRE
+113 GDGTVTPNASITRE
-127 RAMVMLARAL
+127 RAMVMLGRAL
-137 GIEPIRKP
+137 GIEPIENP
-145 DLTKY
+145 NLTQF
-150 TDAAQ
+150 TDGAQ
-155 VSAYAQGYVAALIE
+155 VASYARGMLAALIR

-179 ELAPQDNINRAS
+179 QLAPQNNITRAA

-197 RAISTYADKAGAT
+197 RAIGTYADKAGET

-228 TNAPEGTKI
+228 TGAPEGTKI

-262 KTEPAKPSGGSSS
+262 KTTTGSGSSS

-280 SHSYDANTHKCPC
+280 SHSYNETTHKCSC
-293 GAFAPAVVATIG
+293 GAFAPTVVATIG
-305 NTNGYLTLK
+305 NTNGYLTL
-314 EAVAAATNGAVVK
+314 EAAVAAAQSGDIVK
-327 LMKDTS
+327 LVKDTS
-333 ENITISAGKT
+333 ENIIIPNGKT

-552 RYNNNEKYL
+552 RYNNDEKYL

-570 FSCQPETKYIAAGYV
+570 FSRQPEAKYIAAGYE
-585 ATANTNGT
+585 AKDNGNNT
-593 WTVGAAASATFA
+593 WTVGAAASAAFA
-605 AQVGGVMYTTPG
+605 AQVGGVMYTTL
-617 AAIRAADEN
+617 ADALAAADEN

-711 STGAEIYIEG
+711 STGAKIFIEG
-721 GTFTSKDN
+721 GTFTSTDN
-729 AVIAGNGSARTGD
+729 AVIAGNGSERTGN
-742 PNKILIKGGTF
+742 PNIIVINGGTF
-753 NGGITSDGYVA
+753 NGGITTAGYVA
-764 CGIYAPWKDEITV
+764 CGIYAPWKDQITV
-777 DGGTFNITG
+777 NGGTFHITG

-796 VSVNGGTFHCTDNA
+796 VSVNGGTFICTGNA

-816 SSEAVPCAALVFDS
+816 SRVVVPCAALVFDS
-830 KANYPALTNESV
+830 VANYPALTNESV

-856 AVAHAVKAE
+856 AVAHAVKAAE
-865 GDLNPRISIKG
+865 DHNPRIVIEG
-876 GSFSGNPS
+876 GSFSGNP
-884 AYVAEGYIA
+884 
-893 YQKDDGTYQVVKNA
+893 T
-907 GTVNVSLSELNK
+907 
-919 IAITKGPKAT
+919 
-929 GEKTSFTVDLGSER
+929 
-943 VAASDIAYSENNS
+943 
-956 GYTGK
+956 
-961 GVQIGSRSLNN
+961 
-972 YAAKPAKVG
+972 
-981 DYEFVIKGGTITS
+981 
-994 AATEYSSIDS
+994 
-1004 YKDTSVYMLVP
+1004 
-1015 GNSNVTFED
+1015 
-1024 VTFEGVL
+1024 
-1031 SFDIQKYTSPWSNLN
+1031 
-1046 SLTFENCIF
+1046 
-1055 KGIIIGTCPASNV
+1055 
-1068 TFDGCK
+1068 
-1074 FENYTNSTKP
+1074 
-1084 NNSNPIW
+1084 
-1091 WREDTEGSGA
+1091 
-1101 NANPIKT
+1101 
-1108 FTFVNNEVVGTR
+1108 TFVKEGCTAQE
-1120 PLKIERIGKTISPTF
+1120 K
-1135 TFKNNTFDISKQDGD
+1135 DG
-1150 TETKNM
+1150 
-1156 AINIGMGENPNL
+1156 IW
-1168 PFTLIDEGNTISANT
+1168 
-1183 AALYTVAFS
+1183 TV
-1192 GSNSYKEVSGMKVQ
+1192 Q
-1206 DGHKSAKT
+1206 KS
-1214 ITAMVWKTTTG
+1214 
-1225 ETFELKSVD
+1225 E

>member
-1 MKRKFL
+1 MKRKAL
-7 SLILVFAMTVSLLT
+7 SLILAFAMAVSLFT
-21 VGTGAVEP
+21 VGASAAEP

-34 AGHWAESSIE
+34 AGHWAEASIE
-44 RWSGH
+44 RWSGY

-54 SNGQFDPN
+54 SNGKFDPD

-68 QLATILAKL
+68 QLATILARL
-77 LKLPAAKDAGFTDN
+77 LKLPAAKDAGFIDN
-91 TADAWYYD
+91 PADAWYYD
-99 AINRCTAAGILNGN
+99 AINRCAAAGILKGN
-113 GDGTVTPEAPITRE
+113 GDGTVTPNASMTRE
-127 RAMVMLARAL
+127 RAMVMLGRAL
-137 GIEPIRKP
+137 GIEPIENP
-145 DLTKY
+145 NLTQF
-150 TDAAQ
+150 TDGAQ
-155 VSAYAQGYVAALIE
+155 VASYARGMLAALIR

-179 ELAPQDNINRAS
+179 QLAPQNNITRAA

-197 RAISTYADKAGAT
+197 RAIGTYADKAGET

-228 TNAPEGTKI
+228 TGAPEGTKI

-262 KTEPAKPSGGSSS
+262 KTTTGSGSSS

-280 SHSYDANTHKCPC
+280 SHSYNETTHKCSC
-293 GAFAPAVVATIG
+293 GAFAPTVVATIG
-305 NTNGYLTLK
+305 NTNGYLTL
-314 EAVAAATNGAVVK
+314 EAAVAAAQSGDIVK
-327 LMKDTS
+327 LVKDTS
-333 ENITISAGKT
+333 ENIIIPNGKT

-570 FSCQPETKYIAAGYV
+570 FSRQPEAKYIAAGYE
-585 ATANTNGT
+585 AKDNGNNT
-593 WTVGAAASATFA
+593 WTVGAAASAAFA
-605 AQVGGVMYTTPG
+605 AQVGGVMYTTL
-617 AAIRAADEN
+617 ADALAAADEN

-711 STGAEIYIEG
+711 STGAKIFIEG
-721 GTFTSKDN
+721 GTFTSTDN
-729 AVIAGNGSARTGD
+729 AVIAGNGSERTGN
-742 PNKILIKGGTF
+742 PNIIVINGGTF
-753 NGGITSDGYVA
+753 NGGITTAGYVA
-764 CGIYAPWKDEITV
+764 CGIYAPWKDQITV
-777 DGGTFNITG
+777 NGGTFHITG

-796 VSVNGGTFHCTDNA
+796 VSVNGGTFICTGNA

-816 SSEAVPCAALVFDS
+816 SRVVVPCAALVFDS
-830 KANYPALTNESV
+830 EANYPALTNESV

-856 AVAHAVKAE
+856 AVAHAVKAAE
-865 GDLNPRISIKG
+865 DLNPRIVIEG
-876 GSFSGNPS
+876 GSFSGNP
-884 AYVAEGYIA
+884 
-893 YQKDDGTYQVVKNA
+893 T
-907 GTVNVSLSELNK
+907 
-919 IAITKGPKAT
+919 
-929 GEKTSFTVDLGSER
+929 
-943 VAASDIAYSENNS
+943 
-956 GYTGK
+956 
-961 GVQIGSRSLNN
+961 
-972 YAAKPAKVG
+972 
-981 DYEFVIKGGTITS
+981 
-994 AATEYSSIDS
+994 
-1004 YKDTSVYMLVP
+1004 
-1015 GNSNVTFED
+1015 
-1024 VTFEGVL
+1024 
-1031 SFDIQKYTSPWSNLN
+1031 
-1046 SLTFENCIF
+1046 
-1055 KGIIIGTCPASNV
+1055 
-1068 TFDGCK
+1068 
-1074 FENYTNSTKP
+1074 
-1084 NNSNPIW
+1084 
-1091 WREDTEGSGA
+1091 
-1101 NANPIKT
+1101 
-1108 FTFVNNEVVGTR
+1108 TFVKEGCTAQE
-1120 PLKIERIGKTISPTF
+1120 K
-1135 TFKNNTFDISKQDGD
+1135 DG
-1150 TETKNM
+1150 
-1156 AINIGMGENPNL
+1156 IW
-1168 PFTLIDEGNTISANT
+1168 
-1183 AALYTVAFS
+1183 TV
-1192 GSNSYKEVSGMKVQ
+1192 Q
-1206 DGHKSAKT
+1206 KS
-1214 ITAMVWKTTTG
+1214 
-1225 ETFELKSVD
+1225 E

>member
-1 MKRKFL
+1 MKRKAL
-7 SLILVFAMTVSLLT
+7 SLILAFAMAVSLFT
-21 VGTGAVEP
+21 VGASAAEP

-34 AGHWAESSIE
+34 AGHWAEASIE
-44 RWSGH
+44 RWSGY

-54 SNGQFDPN
+54 SNGKFDPD

-68 QLATILAKL
+68 QLATILARL
-77 LKLPAAKDAGFTDN
+77 LKLPAAKDAGFIDN
-91 TADAWYYD
+91 PADAWYYD
-99 AINRCTAAGILNGN
+99 AINRCAAAGILKGN
-113 GDGTVTPEAPITRE
+113 GDGTVTPNASITRE
-127 RAMVMLARAL
+127 RAMVMLGRAL
-137 GIEPIRKP
+137 GIEPIENP
-145 DLTKY
+145 NLTQF
-150 TDAAQ
+150 TDGAQ
-155 VSAYAQGYVAALIE
+155 VASYARGMLAALIR

-179 ELAPQDNINRAS
+179 QLAPQNNITRAA

-197 RAISTYADKAGAT
+197 RAIGTYADKAGET

-228 TNAPEGTKI
+228 TGAPEGTKI

-262 KTEPAKPSGGSSS
+262 KTTTGSGSSS

-280 SHSYDANTHKCPC
+280 SHSYNETTHKCSC
-293 GAFAPAVVATIG
+293 GAFAPTVVATIG
-305 NTNGYLTLK
+305 NTNGYLTL
-314 EAVAAATNGAVVK
+314 EAAVAAAQSGDIVK
-327 LMKDTS
+327 LVKDTS
-333 ENITISAGKT
+333 ENIIIPNGKT

-487 SFSNASQCVIMNW
+487 SFSNATQCVIMNW

-570 FSCQPETKYIAAGYV
+570 FSRQPETKYIAAGYE
-585 ATANTNGT
+585 AKDNGNNT
-593 WTVGAAASATFA
+593 WTVGAAASAAFA
-605 AQVGGVMYTTPG
+605 AQVGGVMYTTL
-617 AAIRAADEN
+617 ADALAAADEN

-675 VVSTGNC
+675 VVSTGYC

-711 STGAEIYIEG
+711 STGAKIFIEG
-721 GTFTSKDN
+721 GTFTSTDN
-729 AVIAGNGSARTGD
+729 AVIAGNGSERTGN
-742 PNKILIKGGTF
+742 PNIIVINGGTF
-753 NGGITSDGYVA
+753 NGGITTAGYVA
-764 CGIYAPWKDEITV
+764 CGIYAPWKDQITV
-777 DGGTFNITG
+777 NGGTFHITG

-796 VSVNGGTFHCTDNA
+796 VSVNGGTFICTGNA

-816 SSEAVPCAALVFDS
+816 SRVVVPCAALVFDS
-830 KANYPALTNESV
+830 EANYPALTNESV

-856 AVAHAVKAE
+856 AVAHAVKAAE
-865 GDLNPRISIKG
+865 DLNPRIVIEG
-876 GSFSGNPS
+876 GSFSGNP
-884 AYVAEGYIA
+884 
-893 YQKDDGTYQVVKNA
+893 T
-907 GTVNVSLSELNK
+907 
-919 IAITKGPKAT
+919 
-929 GEKTSFTVDLGSER
+929 
-943 VAASDIAYSENNS
+943 
-956 GYTGK
+956 
-961 GVQIGSRSLNN
+961 
-972 YAAKPAKVG
+972 
-981 DYEFVIKGGTITS
+981 
-994 AATEYSSIDS
+994 
-1004 YKDTSVYMLVP
+1004 
-1015 GNSNVTFED
+1015 
-1024 VTFEGVL
+1024 
-1031 SFDIQKYTSPWSNLN
+1031 
-1046 SLTFENCIF
+1046 
-1055 KGIIIGTCPASNV
+1055 
-1068 TFDGCK
+1068 
-1074 FENYTNSTKP
+1074 
-1084 NNSNPIW
+1084 
-1091 WREDTEGSGA
+1091 
-1101 NANPIKT
+1101 
-1108 FTFVNNEVVGTR
+1108 TFVKEGCTAQE
-1120 PLKIERIGKTISPTF
+1120 K
-1135 TFKNNTFDISKQDGD
+1135 DG
-1150 TETKNM
+1150 
-1156 AINIGMGENPNL
+1156 IW
-1168 PFTLIDEGNTISANT
+1168 
-1183 AALYTVAFS
+1183 TV
-1192 GSNSYKEVSGMKVQ
+1192 Q
-1206 DGHKSAKT
+1206 KS
-1214 ITAMVWKTTTG
+1214 
-1225 ETFELKSVD
+1225 E

>member
-1 MKRKFL
+1 MKRKAL
-7 SLILVFAMTVSLLT
+7 SLILAFAMAVSLFT
-21 VGTGAVEP
+21 VGASAAEP

-34 AGHWAESSIE
+34 AGHWAEASIE
-44 RWSGH
+44 RWSGY

-54 SNGQFDPN
+54 SNGKFDPD

-68 QLATILAKL
+68 QLATILARL
-77 LKLPAAKDAGFTDN
+77 LKLPAAKDAGFIDN
-91 TADAWYYD
+91 PADAWYYD
-99 AINRCTAAGILNGN
+99 AINRCAAAGILKGN
-113 GDGTVTPEAPITRE
+113 GDGTVTPNASITRE
-127 RAMVMLARAL
+127 RAMVMLGRAL
-137 GIEPIRKP
+137 GIEPIENP
-145 DLTKY
+145 NLTQF
-150 TDAAQ
+150 TDGAQ
-155 VSAYAQGYVAALIE
+155 VASYARGMLAALIR

-179 ELAPQDNINRAS
+179 QLAPQNNITRAA

-197 RAISTYADKAGAT
+197 RAIGTYADKAGET

-228 TNAPEGTKI
+228 TGAPEGTKI

-262 KTEPAKPSGGSSS
+262 KTTTGSGSSS

-280 SHSYDANTHKCPC
+280 SHSYNETTHKCSC
-293 GAFAPAVVATIG
+293 GAFAPTVVATIG
-305 NTNGYLTLK
+305 NTNGYLTL
-314 EAVAAATNGAVVK
+314 EAAVAAAQSGDIVK
-327 LMKDTS
+327 LVKDTS
-333 ENITISAGKT
+333 ENIIIPNSKT

-570 FSCQPETKYIAAGYV
+570 FSRQPEAKYIAAGYE
-585 ATANTNGT
+585 AKDNGNNT
-593 WTVGAAASATFA
+593 WTVGAAASAAFA
-605 AQVGGVMYTTPG
+605 AQVGGVMYTTL
-617 AAIRAADEN
+617 ADALAAADEN
-626 AIVKLLEDVTGQVAI
+626 AIVKLLEDVPGQVAI

-662 IINNGTLIVKNGA
+662 ILNNGTLIVKNGA

-711 STGAEIYIEG
+711 STGAKIFIEG
-721 GTFTSKDN
+721 GTFTSTDN
-729 AVIAGNGSARTGD
+729 AVIAGNGSERTGN
-742 PNKILIKGGTF
+742 PNIIVINGGTF
-753 NGGITSDGYVA
+753 NGGITTAGYVA
-764 CGIYAPWKDEITV
+764 CGIYAPWKDQITV
-777 DGGTFNITG
+777 NGGTFHITG

-796 VSVNGGTFHCTDNA
+796 VSVNGGTFICTGNA

-816 SSEAVPCAALVFDS
+816 SRVVVPCAALVFDS
-830 KANYPALTNESV
+830 EANYPALTNESV

-856 AVAHAVKAE
+856 AVAHAVKAAE
-865 GDLNPRISIKG
+865 DLNPRIVIEG
-876 GSFSGNPS
+876 GSFSGNP
-884 AYVAEGYIA
+884 
-893 YQKDDGTYQVVKNA
+893 T
-907 GTVNVSLSELNK
+907 
-919 IAITKGPKAT
+919 
-929 GEKTSFTVDLGSER
+929 
-943 VAASDIAYSENNS
+943 
-956 GYTGK
+956 
-961 GVQIGSRSLNN
+961 
-972 YAAKPAKVG
+972 
-981 DYEFVIKGGTITS
+981 
-994 AATEYSSIDS
+994 
-1004 YKDTSVYMLVP
+1004 
-1015 GNSNVTFED
+1015 
-1024 VTFEGVL
+1024 
-1031 SFDIQKYTSPWSNLN
+1031 
-1046 SLTFENCIF
+1046 
-1055 KGIIIGTCPASNV
+1055 
-1068 TFDGCK
+1068 
-1074 FENYTNSTKP
+1074 
-1084 NNSNPIW
+1084 
-1091 WREDTEGSGA
+1091 
-1101 NANPIKT
+1101 
-1108 FTFVNNEVVGTR
+1108 TFVKEGCTAQE
-1120 PLKIERIGKTISPTF
+1120 K
-1135 TFKNNTFDISKQDGD
+1135 DG
-1150 TETKNM
+1150 
-1156 AINIGMGENPNL
+1156 IW
-1168 PFTLIDEGNTISANT
+1168 
-1183 AALYTVAFS
+1183 TV
-1192 GSNSYKEVSGMKVQ
+1192 Q
-1206 DGHKSAKT
+1206 KS
-1214 ITAMVWKTTTG
+1214 
-1225 ETFELKSVD
+1225 E

>member
-1 MKRKFL
+1 MKRKAL
-7 SLILVFAMTVSLLT
+7 SLILAFAMAVSLFT
-21 VGTGAVEP
+21 VGASAAEP

-34 AGHWAESSIE
+34 AGHWAEASIE
-44 RWSGH
+44 RWSGY

-54 SNGQFDPN
+54 SNGKFDPD

-68 QLATILAKL
+68 QLATILARL
-77 LKLPAAKDAGFTDN
+77 LKLPAAKDAGFIDN
-91 TADAWYYD
+91 PADAWYYD
-99 AINRCTAAGILNGN
+99 AINRCAAAGILKGN
-113 GDGTVTPEAPITRE
+113 GDGTVTPNASITRE
-127 RAMVMLARAL
+127 RAMVMLGRAL
-137 GIEPIRKP
+137 GIEPIENP
-145 DLTKY
+145 NLTQF
-150 TDAAQ
+150 TDGAQ
-155 VSAYAQGYVAALIE
+155 VASYARGMLAALIR

-179 ELAPQDNINRAS
+179 QLAPQNNITRAA

-197 RAISTYADKAGAT
+197 RAIGTYADKAGET

-228 TNAPEGTKI
+228 TGAPEGTKI

-262 KTEPAKPSGGSSS
+262 KTTTGSGSSS

-280 SHSYDANTHKCPC
+280 SHSYNETTHKCSC
-293 GAFAPAVVATIG
+293 GAFAPTVVATIG
-305 NTNGYLTLK
+305 NTNGYLTL
-314 EAVAAATNGAVVK
+314 EAAVAAAQSGDIVK
-327 LMKDTS
+327 LVKDTS
-333 ENITISAGKT
+333 ENIIIPNGKT

-487 SFSNASQCVIMNW
+487 SFSNDSQCVIMNW

-570 FSCQPETKYIAAGYV
+570 FSRQPEAKYIAAGYE
-585 ATANTNGT
+585 AKDNGNNT
-593 WTVGAAASATFA
+593 WTVGAAASAAFA
-605 AQVGGVMYTTPG
+605 AQVGGVMYTTL
-617 AAIRAADEN
+617 ADALAAADEN

-711 STGAEIYIEG
+711 STGAKIFIEG
-721 GTFTSKDN
+721 GTFTSTDN
-729 AVIAGNGSARTGD
+729 AVIAGNGSERTGN
-742 PNKILIKGGTF
+742 PNIIVINGGTF
-753 NGGITSDGYVA
+753 NGGITTAGYVA
-764 CGIYAPWKDEITV
+764 CGIYAPWKDQITV
-777 DGGTFNITG
+777 NGGTFHITG

-796 VSVNGGTFHCTDNA
+796 VSVNGGTFICTGNA

-816 SSEAVPCAALVFDS
+816 SRVVVPCAALVFDS
-830 KANYPALTNESV
+830 ETNYPALTNESV

-856 AVAHAVKAE
+856 AVAHAVKAAE
-865 GDLNPRISIKG
+865 DLNPRIVIEG
-876 GSFSGNPS
+876 GSFSGNP
-884 AYVAEGYIA
+884 
-893 YQKDDGTYQVVKNA
+893 T
-907 GTVNVSLSELNK
+907 
-919 IAITKGPKAT
+919 
-929 GEKTSFTVDLGSER
+929 
-943 VAASDIAYSENNS
+943 
-956 GYTGK
+956 
-961 GVQIGSRSLNN
+961 
-972 YAAKPAKVG
+972 
-981 DYEFVIKGGTITS
+981 
-994 AATEYSSIDS
+994 
-1004 YKDTSVYMLVP
+1004 
-1015 GNSNVTFED
+1015 
-1024 VTFEGVL
+1024 
-1031 SFDIQKYTSPWSNLN
+1031 
-1046 SLTFENCIF
+1046 
-1055 KGIIIGTCPASNV
+1055 
-1068 TFDGCK
+1068 
-1074 FENYTNSTKP
+1074 
-1084 NNSNPIW
+1084 
-1091 WREDTEGSGA
+1091 
-1101 NANPIKT
+1101 
-1108 FTFVNNEVVGTR
+1108 TFVKEGCTAQE
-1120 PLKIERIGKTISPTF
+1120 K
-1135 TFKNNTFDISKQDGD
+1135 DG
-1150 TETKNM
+1150 
-1156 AINIGMGENPNL
+1156 IW
-1168 PFTLIDEGNTISANT
+1168 
-1183 AALYTVAFS
+1183 TV
-1192 GSNSYKEVSGMKVQ
+1192 Q
-1206 DGHKSAKT
+1206 KS
-1214 ITAMVWKTTTG
+1214 
-1225 ETFELKSVD
+1225 E

>member
-1 MKRKFL
+1 MKRKAL
-7 SLILVFAMTVSLLT
+7 SLILAFAMAVSLFT
-21 VGTGAVEP
+21 VGASAAEP

-34 AGHWAESSIE
+34 AGHWAEASIE
-44 RWSGH
+44 RWSGY

-54 SNGQFDPN
+54 SNGKFDPD

-68 QLATILAKL
+68 QLATILARL
-77 LKLPAAKDAGFTDN
+77 LKLPAAKDAGFIDN
-91 TADAWYYD
+91 PADAWYYD
-99 AINRCTAAGILNGN
+99 AINRCAAAGILKGN
-113 GDGTVTPEAPITRE
+113 GDGTVTPNASITRE
-127 RAMVMLARAL
+127 RAMVMLGRAL
-137 GIEPIRKP
+137 GIEPIENP
-145 DLTKY
+145 NLTQF
-150 TDAAQ
+150 TDGAQ
-155 VSAYAQGYVAALIE
+155 VASYARGMLAALIR

-179 ELAPQDNINRAS
+179 QLAPQNNITRAA

-197 RAISTYADKAGAT
+197 RAIGTYADKAGET

-228 TNAPEGTKI
+228 TGAPEGTKI

-262 KTEPAKPSGGSSS
+262 KTTTGSGSSS

-280 SHSYDANTHKCPC
+280 SHSYNETTHKCSC
-293 GAFAPAVVATIG
+293 GAFAPTVVATIG
-305 NTNGYLTLK
+305 NTNGYLTL
-314 EAVAAATNGAVVK
+314 EAAVAAAQSGDIVK
-327 LMKDTS
+327 LVKDTS
-333 ENITISAGKT
+333 ENIIIPNGKT

-570 FSCQPETKYIAAGYV
+570 FSRQPEAKYIAAGYE
-585 ATANTNGT
+585 AKDNGNNT
-593 WTVGAAASATFA
+593 WTVGAAASAAFA
-605 AQVGGVMYTTPG
+605 AQVGGVMYTTL
-617 AAIRAADEN
+617 ADALAAADEN

-711 STGAEIYIEG
+711 STGAKIFIEG
-721 GTFTSKDN
+721 GTFTSTDN
-729 AVIAGNGSARTGD
+729 AVIAGNGSERTGN
-742 PNKILIKGGTF
+742 PNIIVINGGTF
-753 NGGITSDGYVA
+753 NGGITTAGYVA
-764 CGIYAPWKDEITV
+764 CGIYAPWKDQITV
-777 DGGTFNITG
+777 NGGTFHITG

-796 VSVNGGTFHCTDNA
+796 VSVNGGTFICTGNA

-816 SSEAVPCAALVFDS
+816 SRVVVPCAALVFDS
-830 KANYPALTNESV
+830 EANYPALTNESV

-856 AVAHAVKAE
+856 AVAHAAKAAE
-865 GDLNPRISIKG
+865 DLNPRIVIEG
-876 GSFSGNPS
+876 GSFSGNP
-884 AYVAEGYIA
+884 
-893 YQKDDGTYQVVKNA
+893 T
-907 GTVNVSLSELNK
+907 
-919 IAITKGPKAT
+919 
-929 GEKTSFTVDLGSER
+929 
-943 VAASDIAYSENNS
+943 
-956 GYTGK
+956 
-961 GVQIGSRSLNN
+961 
-972 YAAKPAKVG
+972 
-981 DYEFVIKGGTITS
+981 
-994 AATEYSSIDS
+994 
-1004 YKDTSVYMLVP
+1004 
-1015 GNSNVTFED
+1015 
-1024 VTFEGVL
+1024 
-1031 SFDIQKYTSPWSNLN
+1031 
-1046 SLTFENCIF
+1046 
-1055 KGIIIGTCPASNV
+1055 
-1068 TFDGCK
+1068 
-1074 FENYTNSTKP
+1074 
-1084 NNSNPIW
+1084 
-1091 WREDTEGSGA
+1091 
-1101 NANPIKT
+1101 
-1108 FTFVNNEVVGTR
+1108 TFVKEGCTAQE
-1120 PLKIERIGKTISPTF
+1120 K
-1135 TFKNNTFDISKQDGD
+1135 DG
-1150 TETKNM
+1150 
-1156 AINIGMGENPNL
+1156 IW
-1168 PFTLIDEGNTISANT
+1168 
-1183 AALYTVAFS
+1183 TV
-1192 GSNSYKEVSGMKVQ
+1192 Q
-1206 DGHKSAKT
+1206 KS
-1214 ITAMVWKTTTG
+1214 
-1225 ETFELKSVD
+1225 E

>member
-1 MKRKFL
+1 MKRKAL
-7 SLILVFAMTVSLLT
+7 SLILAFAMAVSLFT
-21 VGTGAVEP
+21 VGASAAEP

-34 AGHWAESSIE
+34 AGHWAEASIE
-44 RWSGH
+44 RWSGY

-54 SNGQFDPN
+54 SNGKFDPD

-68 QLATILAKL
+68 QLATILARL
-77 LKLPAAKDAGFTDN
+77 LKLPAAKDAGFIDN
-91 TADAWYYD
+91 PADAWYYD
-99 AINRCTAAGILNGN
+99 AINRCAAAGILKGN
-113 GDGTVTPEAPITRE
+113 GDGTVTPNASITRE
-127 RAMVMLARAL
+127 RAMVMLGRAL
-137 GIEPIRKP
+137 GIEPIENP
-145 DLTKY
+145 NLTQF
-150 TDAAQ
+150 TDGAQ
-155 VSAYAQGYVAALIE
+155 VASYARGMLAALIR

-179 ELAPQDNINRAS
+179 QLAPQNNITRAA

-197 RAISTYADKAGAT
+197 RAIGTYADKAGET

-228 TNAPEGTKI
+228 TGAPEGTKI

-262 KTEPAKPSGGSSS
+262 KTTTGSGSSS

-280 SHSYDANTHKCPC
+280 SHSYNETTHKCSC
-293 GAFAPAVVATIG
+293 GAFAPTVVATIG
-305 NTNGYLTLK
+305 NTNGYLTL
-314 EAVAAATNGAVVK
+314 EAAVAAAQSGDIVK
-327 LMKDTS
+327 LVKDTS
-333 ENITISAGKT
+333 ENIIIPNGKT

-570 FSCQPETKYIAAGYV
+570 FSRQPEAKYIAAGYE
-585 ATANTNGT
+585 AKDNGNNT
-593 WTVGAAASATFA
+593 WTVGAAASAAFA
-605 AQVGGVMYTTPG
+605 AQVGGVMYTTL
-617 AAIRAADEN
+617 ADALAAADEN

-711 STGAEIYIEG
+711 STGAKIFIEG
-721 GTFTSKDN
+721 GTFTSTDN
-729 AVIAGNGSARTGD
+729 AVIAGNGSERTGN
-742 PNKILIKGGTF
+742 PNIIVINGGTF
-753 NGGITSDGYVA
+753 NGGITTAGYVA
-764 CGIYAPWKDEITV
+764 CGIYAPWKDQITV
-777 DGGTFNITG
+777 NGGTFHITG

-796 VSVNGGTFHCTDNA
+796 VSVNGGTFICTGNA
-810 TGKVGD
+810 TGKVGN
-816 SSEAVPCAALVFDS
+816 SRVVVPCAALVFDS
-830 KANYPALTNESV
+830 EANYPALTNESV

-856 AVAHAVKAE
+856 AVAHAVKAAE
-865 GDLNPRISIKG
+865 DLNPRIVIEG
-876 GSFSGNPS
+876 GSFSGNP
-884 AYVAEGYIA
+884 
-893 YQKDDGTYQVVKNA
+893 T
-907 GTVNVSLSELNK
+907 
-919 IAITKGPKAT
+919 
-929 GEKTSFTVDLGSER
+929 
-943 VAASDIAYSENNS
+943 
-956 GYTGK
+956 
-961 GVQIGSRSLNN
+961 
-972 YAAKPAKVG
+972 
-981 DYEFVIKGGTITS
+981 
-994 AATEYSSIDS
+994 
-1004 YKDTSVYMLVP
+1004 
-1015 GNSNVTFED
+1015 
-1024 VTFEGVL
+1024 
-1031 SFDIQKYTSPWSNLN
+1031 
-1046 SLTFENCIF
+1046 
-1055 KGIIIGTCPASNV
+1055 
-1068 TFDGCK
+1068 
-1074 FENYTNSTKP
+1074 
-1084 NNSNPIW
+1084 
-1091 WREDTEGSGA
+1091 
-1101 NANPIKT
+1101 
-1108 FTFVNNEVVGTR
+1108 TFVKEGCTAQE
-1120 PLKIERIGKTISPTF
+1120 K
-1135 TFKNNTFDISKQDGD
+1135 DG
-1150 TETKNM
+1150 
-1156 AINIGMGENPNL
+1156 IW
-1168 PFTLIDEGNTISANT
+1168 
-1183 AALYTVAFS
+1183 TV
-1192 GSNSYKEVSGMKVQ
+1192 Q
-1206 DGHKSAKT
+1206 KS
-1214 ITAMVWKTTTG
+1214 
-1225 ETFELKSVD
+1225 E

>member
-1 MKRKFL
+1 MKRKAL
-7 SLILVFAMTVSLLT
+7 SLILAFAMAVSLFT
-21 VGTGAVEP
+21 VGASAAEP

-34 AGHWAESSIE
+34 AGHWAEASIE
-44 RWSGH
+44 RWSGY

-54 SNGQFDPN
+54 SNGKFDPD

-68 QLATILAKL
+68 QLATILARL
-77 LKLPAAKDAGFTDN
+77 LKLPAAKDAGFIDN
-91 TADAWYYD
+91 PADAWYYD
-99 AINRCTAAGILNGN
+99 AINRCAAAGILKGN
-113 GDGTVTPEAPITRE
+113 GDGTVTPNASITRE
-127 RAMVMLARAL
+127 RAMVMLGRAL
-137 GIEPIRKP
+137 GIEPIENP
-145 DLTKY
+145 NLTQF
-150 TDAAQ
+150 TDGAQ
-155 VSAYAQGYVAALIE
+155 VASYARGMLAALIR

-179 ELAPQDNINRAS
+179 QLAPQNNITRAA

-197 RAISTYADKAGAT
+197 RAIGTYADKAGET

-228 TNAPEGTKI
+228 TGAPEGTKI

-262 KTEPAKPSGGSSS
+262 KTTTGSGSSS

-280 SHSYDANTHKCPC
+280 SHSYNETTHKCSC
-293 GAFAPAVVATIG
+293 GAFAPTVVATIG
-305 NTNGYLTLK
+305 NTNGYLTL
-314 EAVAAATNGAVVK
+314 EAAVAAAQSGDIVK
-327 LMKDTS
+327 LVKDTS
-333 ENITISAGKT
+333 ENIIIPNGKT

-570 FSCQPETKYIAAGYV
+570 FSRQPEAKYIAAGYE
-585 ATANTNGT
+585 AKDNGNNT
-593 WTVGAAASATFA
+593 WTVGAAASAAFA
-605 AQVGGVMYTTPG
+605 AQVGGVMYTTL
-617 AAIRAADEN
+617 ADALAAADEN

-704 SAVITSK
+704 SAVITNK
-711 STGAEIYIEG
+711 STGAKIFIEG
-721 GTFTSKDN
+721 GTFTSTDN
-729 AVIAGNGSARTGD
+729 AVIAGNGSERTGN
-742 PNKILIKGGTF
+742 PNIIVINGGTF
-753 NGGITSDGYVA
+753 NGGITTAGYVA
-764 CGIYAPWKDEITV
+764 CGIYAPWKDQITV
-777 DGGTFNITG
+777 NGGTFHITG

-796 VSVNGGTFHCTDNA
+796 VSVNGGTFICTGNA

-816 SSEAVPCAALVFDS
+816 SRVVVPCAALVFDS
-830 KANYPALTNESV
+830 EANYPALTNESV

-856 AVAHAVKAE
+856 AVAHAVKAAE
-865 GDLNPRISIKG
+865 DLNPRIVIEG
-876 GSFSGNPS
+876 GSFSGNP
-884 AYVAEGYIA
+884 
-893 YQKDDGTYQVVKNA
+893 T
-907 GTVNVSLSELNK
+907 
-919 IAITKGPKAT
+919 
-929 GEKTSFTVDLGSER
+929 
-943 VAASDIAYSENNS
+943 
-956 GYTGK
+956 
-961 GVQIGSRSLNN
+961 
-972 YAAKPAKVG
+972 
-981 DYEFVIKGGTITS
+981 
-994 AATEYSSIDS
+994 
-1004 YKDTSVYMLVP
+1004 
-1015 GNSNVTFED
+1015 
-1024 VTFEGVL
+1024 
-1031 SFDIQKYTSPWSNLN
+1031 
-1046 SLTFENCIF
+1046 
-1055 KGIIIGTCPASNV
+1055 
-1068 TFDGCK
+1068 
-1074 FENYTNSTKP
+1074 
-1084 NNSNPIW
+1084 
-1091 WREDTEGSGA
+1091 
-1101 NANPIKT
+1101 
-1108 FTFVNNEVVGTR
+1108 TFVKEGCTAQE
-1120 PLKIERIGKTISPTF
+1120 K
-1135 TFKNNTFDISKQDGD
+1135 DG
-1150 TETKNM
+1150 
-1156 AINIGMGENPNL
+1156 IW
-1168 PFTLIDEGNTISANT
+1168 
-1183 AALYTVAFS
+1183 TV
-1192 GSNSYKEVSGMKVQ
+1192 Q
-1206 DGHKSAKT
+1206 KS
-1214 ITAMVWKTTTG
+1214 
-1225 ETFELKSVD
+1225 E

>member
-1 MKRKFL
+1 MKRKAL
-7 SLILVFAMTVSLLT
+7 SLILAFAMAVSLFT
-21 VGTGAVEP
+21 VGASAAEP

-34 AGHWAESSIE
+34 AGHWAEASIE
-44 RWSGH
+44 RWSGY

-54 SNGQFDPN
+54 SNGKFDPD

-68 QLATILAKL
+68 QLATILARL
-77 LKLPAAKDAGFTDN
+77 LKLPAAKDAGFIDN
-91 TADAWYYD
+91 PADAWYYD
-99 AINRCTAAGILNGN
+99 AINRCAAAGILKGN
-113 GDGTVTPEAPITRE
+113 GDGTVTPNASITRE
-127 RAMVMLARAL
+127 RAMVMLGRAL
-137 GIEPIRKP
+137 GIEPIENP
-145 DLTKY
+145 NLTQF
-150 TDAAQ
+150 TDGAQ
-155 VSAYAQGYVAALIE
+155 VASYARGMLAALIR

-179 ELAPQDNINRAS
+179 QLAPQNNITRAA

-197 RAISTYADKAGAT
+197 RAIGTYADKAGET

-228 TNAPEGTKI
+228 TGAPEGTKI

-262 KTEPAKPSGGSSS
+262 KTTTGSGSSS

-280 SHSYDANTHKCPC
+280 SHSYNETTHKCSC
-293 GAFAPAVVATIG
+293 GAFAPTVVATIG
-305 NTNGYLTLK
+305 NTNGYLTL
-314 EAVAAATNGAVVK
+314 EAAVAAAQSGDIVK
-327 LMKDTS
+327 LVKDTS
-333 ENITISAGKT
+333 ENIIIPNGKT

-570 FSCQPETKYIAAGYV
+570 FSRPPEAKYIAAGYE
-585 ATANTNGT
+585 AKDNGNNT
-593 WTVGAAASATFA
+593 WTVGAAASAAFA
-605 AQVGGVMYTTPG
+605 AQVGGVMYTTL
-617 AAIRAADEN
+617 ADALAAADEN

-711 STGAEIYIEG
+711 STGAKIFIEG
-721 GTFTSKDN
+721 GTFTSTDN
-729 AVIAGNGSARTGD
+729 AVIAGNGSERTGN
-742 PNKILIKGGTF
+742 PNIIVINGGTF
-753 NGGITSDGYVA
+753 NGGITTAGYVA
-764 CGIYAPWKDEITV
+764 CGIYAPWKDQITV
-777 DGGTFNITG
+777 NGGTFHITG

-796 VSVNGGTFHCTDNA
+796 VSVNGGTFICTGNA

-816 SSEAVPCAALVFDS
+816 SRVVVPCAALVFDS
-830 KANYPALTNESV
+830 EANYPALTNESV

-856 AVAHAVKAE
+856 AVAHAVKAAE
-865 GDLNPRISIKG
+865 DLNPRIVIEG
-876 GSFSGNPS
+876 GSFSGNP
-884 AYVAEGYIA
+884 
-893 YQKDDGTYQVVKNA
+893 T
-907 GTVNVSLSELNK
+907 
-919 IAITKGPKAT
+919 
-929 GEKTSFTVDLGSER
+929 
-943 VAASDIAYSENNS
+943 
-956 GYTGK
+956 
-961 GVQIGSRSLNN
+961 
-972 YAAKPAKVG
+972 
-981 DYEFVIKGGTITS
+981 
-994 AATEYSSIDS
+994 
-1004 YKDTSVYMLVP
+1004 
-1015 GNSNVTFED
+1015 
-1024 VTFEGVL
+1024 
-1031 SFDIQKYTSPWSNLN
+1031 
-1046 SLTFENCIF
+1046 
-1055 KGIIIGTCPASNV
+1055 
-1068 TFDGCK
+1068 
-1074 FENYTNSTKP
+1074 
-1084 NNSNPIW
+1084 
-1091 WREDTEGSGA
+1091 
-1101 NANPIKT
+1101 
-1108 FTFVNNEVVGTR
+1108 TFVKEGCTAQE
-1120 PLKIERIGKTISPTF
+1120 K
-1135 TFKNNTFDISKQDGD
+1135 DG
-1150 TETKNM
+1150 
-1156 AINIGMGENPNL
+1156 IW
-1168 PFTLIDEGNTISANT
+1168 
-1183 AALYTVAFS
+1183 TV
-1192 GSNSYKEVSGMKVQ
+1192 Q
-1206 DGHKSAKT
+1206 KS
-1214 ITAMVWKTTTG
+1214 
-1225 ETFELKSVD
+1225 E

>member
-1 MKRKFL
+1 MKRKAL
-7 SLILVFAMTVSLLT
+7 SLILAFAMAVSLFT
-21 VGTGAVEP
+21 VGASAAEP

-34 AGHWAESSIE
+34 AGHWAEASIE
-44 RWSGH
+44 RWSGY

-54 SNGQFDPN
+54 SNGKFDPD

-68 QLATILAKL
+68 QLATILARL
-77 LKLPAAKDAGFTDN
+77 LKLPAAKDAGFIDN
-91 TADAWYYD
+91 PADAWYYD
-99 AINRCTAAGILNGN
+99 AINRCAAAGILKGN
-113 GDGTVTPEAPITRE
+113 GDGTVTPNASITRE
-127 RAMVMLARAL
+127 RAMVMLGRAL
-137 GIEPIRKP
+137 GIEPIENP
-145 DLTKY
+145 NLTQF
-150 TDAAQ
+150 TDGAQ
-155 VSAYAQGYVAALIE
+155 VASYARGMLAALIR

-179 ELAPQDNINRAS
+179 QLAPQNNITRAA

-197 RAISTYADKAGAT
+197 RAIGTYADKAGET

-228 TNAPEGTKI
+228 TGAPEGTKI

-262 KTEPAKPSGGSSS
+262 KTTTGSGSSS

-280 SHSYDANTHKCPC
+280 SHSYNETTHKCSC
-293 GAFAPAVVATIG
+293 GAFAPTVVATIG
-305 NTNGYLTLK
+305 NTNGYLTL
-314 EAVAAATNGAVVK
+314 EAAVAAAQSGDIVK
-327 LMKDTS
+327 LVKDTS
-333 ENITISAGKT
+333 ENIIIPNGKT

-552 RYNNNEKYL
+552 RYNNSEKYL

-570 FSCQPETKYIAAGYV
+570 FSCQPEAKYIAAGYE
-585 ATANTNGT
+585 AKDNGNNT
-593 WTVGAAASATFA
+593 WTVGAAASAAFA
-605 AQVGGVMYTTPG
+605 AQVGGVMYTTL
-617 AAIRAADEN
+617 ADALAAADEN

-711 STGAEIYIEG
+711 STGAKIFIEG
-721 GTFTSKDN
+721 GTFTSTDN
-729 AVIAGNGSARTGD
+729 AVIAGNGSERTGN
-742 PNKILIKGGTF
+742 PNIIVINGGTF
-753 NGGITSDGYVA
+753 NGGITTAGYVA
-764 CGIYAPWKDEITV
+764 CGIYAPWKDQITV
-777 DGGTFNITG
+777 NGGTFHITG

-796 VSVNGGTFHCTDNA
+796 VSVNGGTFICTGNA

-816 SSEAVPCAALVFDS
+816 SRVVVPCAALVFDS
-830 KANYPALTNESV
+830 EANYPALTNESV

-856 AVAHAVKAE
+856 AVAHAVKAAE
-865 GDLNPRISIKG
+865 DLNPRIVIEG
-876 GSFSGNPS
+876 GSFSGNP
-884 AYVAEGYIA
+884 
-893 YQKDDGTYQVVKNA
+893 T
-907 GTVNVSLSELNK
+907 
-919 IAITKGPKAT
+919 
-929 GEKTSFTVDLGSER
+929 
-943 VAASDIAYSENNS
+943 
-956 GYTGK
+956 
-961 GVQIGSRSLNN
+961 
-972 YAAKPAKVG
+972 
-981 DYEFVIKGGTITS
+981 
-994 AATEYSSIDS
+994 
-1004 YKDTSVYMLVP
+1004 
-1015 GNSNVTFED
+1015 
-1024 VTFEGVL
+1024 
-1031 SFDIQKYTSPWSNLN
+1031 
-1046 SLTFENCIF
+1046 
-1055 KGIIIGTCPASNV
+1055 
-1068 TFDGCK
+1068 
-1074 FENYTNSTKP
+1074 
-1084 NNSNPIW
+1084 
-1091 WREDTEGSGA
+1091 
-1101 NANPIKT
+1101 
-1108 FTFVNNEVVGTR
+1108 TFVKEGCTAQE
-1120 PLKIERIGKTISPTF
+1120 K
-1135 TFKNNTFDISKQDGD
+1135 DG
-1150 TETKNM
+1150 
-1156 AINIGMGENPNL
+1156 IW
-1168 PFTLIDEGNTISANT
+1168 
-1183 AALYTVAFS
+1183 TV
-1192 GSNSYKEVSGMKVQ
+1192 Q
-1206 DGHKSAKT
+1206 KS
-1214 ITAMVWKTTTG
+1214 
-1225 ETFELKSVD
+1225 E

>member
-1 MKRKFL
+1 MKRKAL
-7 SLILVFAMTVSLLT
+7 SLILAFAMAVSLFT
-21 VGTGAVEP
+21 VGASAAEP

-34 AGHWAESSIE
+34 AGHWAEASIE
-44 RWSGH
+44 RWSGY

-54 SNGQFDPN
+54 SNGKFDPD

-68 QLATILAKL
+68 QLATILARL
-77 LKLPAAKDAGFTDN
+77 LKLPAAKDAGFIDN
-91 TADAWYYD
+91 PADAWYYD
-99 AINRCTAAGILNGN
+99 AINRCAAAGILKGN
-113 GDGTVTPEAPITRE
+113 GDGTVTPNASITRE
-127 RAMVMLARAL
+127 RAMVMLGRAL
-137 GIEPIRKP
+137 GIEPIENP
-145 DLTKY
+145 NLTQF
-150 TDAAQ
+150 TDGAQ
-155 VSAYAQGYVAALIE
+155 VASYARGMLAALIR

-179 ELAPQDNINRAS
+179 QLAPQNNITRAA

-197 RAISTYADKAGAT
+197 RAIGTYADKAGET

-228 TNAPEGTKI
+228 TGAPEGTRI

-262 KTEPAKPSGGSSS
+262 KTTTGSGSSS

-280 SHSYDANTHKCPC
+280 SHSYNETTHKCSC
-293 GAFAPAVVATIG
+293 GAFAPTVVATIG
-305 NTNGYLTLK
+305 NTNGYLTL
-314 EAVAAATNGAVVK
+314 EAAVAAAQSGDIVK
-327 LMKDTS
+327 LVKDTS
-333 ENITISAGKT
+333 ENIIIPNGKT

-570 FSCQPETKYIAAGYV
+570 FSRQPEAKYIAAGYE
-585 ATANTNGT
+585 AKDNGNNT
-593 WTVGAAASATFA
+593 WTVGAAASAAFA
-605 AQVGGVMYTTPG
+605 AQVGGVMYTTL
-617 AAIRAADEN
+617 ADALAAADEN

-711 STGAEIYIEG
+711 STGAKIFIEG
-721 GTFTSKDN
+721 GTFTSTDN
-729 AVIAGNGSARTGD
+729 AVIAGNGSERTGN
-742 PNKILIKGGTF
+742 PNIIVINGGTF
-753 NGGITSDGYVA
+753 NGGITTAGYVA
-764 CGIYAPWKDEITV
+764 CGIYAPWKDQITV
-777 DGGTFNITG
+777 NGGTFHITG

-796 VSVNGGTFHCTDNA
+796 VSVNGGTFICTGNA

-816 SSEAVPCAALVFDS
+816 SRVVVPCAALVFDS
-830 KANYPALTNESV
+830 EANYPALTNESV

-856 AVAHAVKAE
+856 AVAHAVKAAE
-865 GDLNPRISIKG
+865 DLNPRIVIEG
-876 GSFSGNPS
+876 GSFSGNP
-884 AYVAEGYIA
+884 
-893 YQKDDGTYQVVKNA
+893 T
-907 GTVNVSLSELNK
+907 
-919 IAITKGPKAT
+919 
-929 GEKTSFTVDLGSER
+929 
-943 VAASDIAYSENNS
+943 
-956 GYTGK
+956 
-961 GVQIGSRSLNN
+961 
-972 YAAKPAKVG
+972 
-981 DYEFVIKGGTITS
+981 
-994 AATEYSSIDS
+994 
-1004 YKDTSVYMLVP
+1004 
-1015 GNSNVTFED
+1015 
-1024 VTFEGVL
+1024 
-1031 SFDIQKYTSPWSNLN
+1031 
-1046 SLTFENCIF
+1046 
-1055 KGIIIGTCPASNV
+1055 
-1068 TFDGCK
+1068 
-1074 FENYTNSTKP
+1074 
-1084 NNSNPIW
+1084 
-1091 WREDTEGSGA
+1091 
-1101 NANPIKT
+1101 
-1108 FTFVNNEVVGTR
+1108 TFVKEGCTAQE
-1120 PLKIERIGKTISPTF
+1120 K
-1135 TFKNNTFDISKQDGD
+1135 DG
-1150 TETKNM
+1150 
-1156 AINIGMGENPNL
+1156 IW
-1168 PFTLIDEGNTISANT
+1168 
-1183 AALYTVAFS
+1183 TV
-1192 GSNSYKEVSGMKVQ
+1192 Q
-1206 DGHKSAKT
+1206 KS
-1214 ITAMVWKTTTG
+1214 
-1225 ETFELKSVD
+1225 E

>member
-1 MKRKFL
+1 MKRKAL
-7 SLILVFAMTVSLLT
+7 SLILAFAMAVSLFT
-21 VGTGAVEP
+21 VGASAAEP

-34 AGHWAESSIE
+34 AGHWAEASIE
-44 RWSGH
+44 RWSGY

-54 SNGQFDPN
+54 SNGKFDPD

-68 QLATILAKL
+68 QLATILARL
-77 LKLPAAKDAGFTDN
+77 LKLPAAKDAGFIDN
-91 TADAWYYD
+91 PADAWYYD
-99 AINRCTAAGILNGN
+99 AINRCAAAGILKGN
-113 GDGTVTPEAPITRE
+113 GDGTVTPNASITRE
-127 RAMVMLARAL
+127 RAMVMLGRAL
-137 GIEPIRKP
+137 GIEPIENP
-145 DLTKY
+145 NLTQF
-150 TDAAQ
+150 TDGAQ
-155 VSAYAQGYVAALIE
+155 VASYARGMLAALIR

-179 ELAPQDNINRAS
+179 QLAPQNNITRAA

-197 RAISTYADKAGAT
+197 RAIGTYADKAGET

-228 TNAPEGTKI
+228 TGAPEGTKI

-262 KTEPAKPSGGSSS
+262 KTTTGSGSSS

-280 SHSYDANTHKCPC
+280 SHSYNETTHKCSC
-293 GAFAPAVVATIG
+293 GAFAPTVVATIG
-305 NTNGYLTLK
+305 NTNGYLTL
-314 EAVAAATNGAVVK
+314 EAAVAAAQSGDIVK
-327 LMKDTS
+327 LVKDTS
-333 ENITISAGKT
+333 ENIIIPNGKT

-570 FSCQPETKYIAAGYV
+570 FSRQPEAKYIAAGYE
-585 ATANTNGT
+585 AKDNGNNT
-593 WTVGAAASATFA
+593 WTVGAAASAAFA
-605 AQVGGVMYTTPG
+605 AQVGGVMYTTL
-617 AAIRAADEN
+617 ADALAAADEN

-675 VVSTGNC
+675 VVSTRNC

-711 STGAEIYIEG
+711 STGAKIFIEG
-721 GTFTSKDN
+721 GTFTSTDN
-729 AVIAGNGSARTGD
+729 AVIAGNGSERTGN
-742 PNKILIKGGTF
+742 PNIIVINGGTF
-753 NGGITSDGYVA
+753 NGGITTAGYVA
-764 CGIYAPWKDEITV
+764 CGIYAPWKDQITV
-777 DGGTFNITG
+777 NGGTFHITG

-796 VSVNGGTFHCTDNA
+796 VSVNGGTFICTGNA

-816 SSEAVPCAALVFDS
+816 SRVVVPCAALVFDS
-830 KANYPALTNESV
+830 EANYPALTNESV

-856 AVAHAVKAE
+856 AVAHAVKAAE
-865 GDLNPRISIKG
+865 DLNPRIVIEG
-876 GSFSGNPS
+876 GSFSGNP
-884 AYVAEGYIA
+884 
-893 YQKDDGTYQVVKNA
+893 T
-907 GTVNVSLSELNK
+907 
-919 IAITKGPKAT
+919 
-929 GEKTSFTVDLGSER
+929 
-943 VAASDIAYSENNS
+943 
-956 GYTGK
+956 
-961 GVQIGSRSLNN
+961 
-972 YAAKPAKVG
+972 
-981 DYEFVIKGGTITS
+981 
-994 AATEYSSIDS
+994 
-1004 YKDTSVYMLVP
+1004 
-1015 GNSNVTFED
+1015 
-1024 VTFEGVL
+1024 
-1031 SFDIQKYTSPWSNLN
+1031 
-1046 SLTFENCIF
+1046 
-1055 KGIIIGTCPASNV
+1055 
-1068 TFDGCK
+1068 
-1074 FENYTNSTKP
+1074 
-1084 NNSNPIW
+1084 
-1091 WREDTEGSGA
+1091 
-1101 NANPIKT
+1101 
-1108 FTFVNNEVVGTR
+1108 TFVKEGCTAQE
-1120 PLKIERIGKTISPTF
+1120 K
-1135 TFKNNTFDISKQDGD
+1135 DG
-1150 TETKNM
+1150 
-1156 AINIGMGENPNL
+1156 IW
-1168 PFTLIDEGNTISANT
+1168 
-1183 AALYTVAFS
+1183 TV
-1192 GSNSYKEVSGMKVQ
+1192 Q
-1206 DGHKSAKT
+1206 KS
-1214 ITAMVWKTTTG
+1214 
-1225 ETFELKSVD
+1225 E

>member
-1 MKRKFL
+1 MKRKAL
-7 SLILVFAMTVSLLT
+7 SLILAFAMAVSLFT
-21 VGTGAVEP
+21 VGASAAEP

-34 AGHWAESSIE
+34 AGHWAEASIE
-44 RWSGH
+44 RWSGY

-54 SNGQFDPN
+54 SNGKFDPD

-68 QLATILAKL
+68 QLATILARL
-77 LKLPAAKDAGFTDN
+77 LKLPAAKDAGFIDN
-91 TADAWYYD
+91 PADAWYYD
-99 AINRCTAAGILNGN
+99 AINRCAAAGILKGN
-113 GDGTVTPEAPITRE
+113 GDGTVTPNASITRE
-127 RAMVMLARAL
+127 RAMVMLGRAL
-137 GIEPIRKP
+137 GIEPIENP
-145 DLTKY
+145 NLTQF
-150 TDAAQ
+150 TDGAQ
-155 VSAYAQGYVAALIE
+155 VASYARGMLAALIR

-179 ELAPQDNINRAS
+179 QLAPQNNITRAA

-197 RAISTYADKAGAT
+197 RAIGTYADKAGET
-210 VKADGKG
+210 VNADGKG

-228 TNAPEGTKI
+228 TGAPEGTKI

-262 KTEPAKPSGGSSS
+262 KTTTGSGSSS

-280 SHSYDANTHKCPC
+280 SHSYNETTHKCSC
-293 GAFAPAVVATIG
+293 GAFAPTVVATIG
-305 NTNGYLTLK
+305 NTNGYLTL
-314 EAVAAATNGAVVK
+314 EAAVAAAQSGDIVK
-327 LMKDTS
+327 LVKDTS
-333 ENITISAGKT
+333 ENIIIPNGKT

-570 FSCQPETKYIAAGYV
+570 FSRQPEAKYIAAGYE
-585 ATANTNGT
+585 AKDNGNNT
-593 WTVGAAASATFA
+593 WTVGAAASAAFA
-605 AQVGGVMYTTPG
+605 AQVGGVMYTTL
-617 AAIRAADEN
+617 ADALAAADEN
-626 AIVKLLEDVTGQVAI
+626 AIVKLLEDVTGQLAI

-690 ETTILSDVTVTAQE
+690 ETTILSDLTVTAQE

-711 STGAEIYIEG
+711 STGAKIFIEG
-721 GTFTSKDN
+721 GTFTSTDN
-729 AVIAGNGSARTGD
+729 AVIAGNGSERTGN
-742 PNKILIKGGTF
+742 PNIIVINGGTF
-753 NGGITSDGYVA
+753 NGGITTAGYVA
-764 CGIYAPWKDEITV
+764 CGIYAPWKDQITV
-777 DGGTFNITG
+777 NGGTFHITG

-796 VSVNGGTFHCTDNA
+796 VSVNGGTFICTGNA

-816 SSEAVPCAALVFDS
+816 SRVVVPCAALVFDS
-830 KANYPALTNESV
+830 EANYPALTNESV

-856 AVAHAVKAE
+856 AVAHAVKAAE
-865 GDLNPRISIKG
+865 DLNPRIVIEG
-876 GSFSGNPS
+876 GSFSGNP
-884 AYVAEGYIA
+884 
-893 YQKDDGTYQVVKNA
+893 T
-907 GTVNVSLSELNK
+907 
-919 IAITKGPKAT
+919 
-929 GEKTSFTVDLGSER
+929 
-943 VAASDIAYSENNS
+943 
-956 GYTGK
+956 
-961 GVQIGSRSLNN
+961 
-972 YAAKPAKVG
+972 
-981 DYEFVIKGGTITS
+981 
-994 AATEYSSIDS
+994 
-1004 YKDTSVYMLVP
+1004 
-1015 GNSNVTFED
+1015 
-1024 VTFEGVL
+1024 
-1031 SFDIQKYTSPWSNLN
+1031 
-1046 SLTFENCIF
+1046 
-1055 KGIIIGTCPASNV
+1055 
-1068 TFDGCK
+1068 
-1074 FENYTNSTKP
+1074 
-1084 NNSNPIW
+1084 
-1091 WREDTEGSGA
+1091 
-1101 NANPIKT
+1101 
-1108 FTFVNNEVVGTR
+1108 TFVKEGCTAQE
-1120 PLKIERIGKTISPTF
+1120 K
-1135 TFKNNTFDISKQDGD
+1135 DG
-1150 TETKNM
+1150 
-1156 AINIGMGENPNL
+1156 IW
-1168 PFTLIDEGNTISANT
+1168 
-1183 AALYTVAFS
+1183 TV
-1192 GSNSYKEVSGMKVQ
+1192 Q
-1206 DGHKSAKT
+1206 KS
-1214 ITAMVWKTTTG
+1214 
-1225 ETFELKSVD
+1225 E

>member
-1 MKRKFL
+1 MKRKAL
-7 SLILVFAMTVSLLT
+7 SLILAFAMAVSLFT
-21 VGTGAVEP
+21 VGASAAEP

-34 AGHWAESSIE
+34 AGHWAEASIE
-44 RWSGH
+44 RWSGY

-54 SNGQFDPN
+54 SNGKFDPD

-68 QLATILAKL
+68 QLATILARL
-77 LKLPAAKDAGFTDN
+77 LKLPAAKDAGFIDN
-91 TADAWYYD
+91 PADAWYYD
-99 AINRCTAAGILNGN
+99 AINRCAAAGILKGN
-113 GDGTVTPEAPITRE
+113 GDGTVTPNASITRE
-127 RAMVMLARAL
+127 RAMVMLGRAL
-137 GIEPIRKP
+137 GIEPIENTN
-145 DLTKY
+145 LTQF
-150 TDAAQ
+150 TDGAQ
-155 VSAYAQGYVAALIE
+155 VASYARGMLAALIR

-179 ELAPQDNINRAS
+179 QLAPQNNITRAA

-197 RAISTYADKAGAT
+197 RAIGTYADKAGET

-228 TNAPEGTKI
+228 TGAPEGTKI

-262 KTEPAKPSGGSSS
+262 KTTTGSGSSS

-280 SHSYDANTHKCPC
+280 SHSYNETTHKCSC
-293 GAFAPAVVATIG
+293 GAFAPTVVATIG
-305 NTNGYLTLK
+305 NTNGYLTL
-314 EAVAAATNGAVVK
+314 EAAVAAAQSGDIVK
-327 LMKDTS
+327 LVKDTS
-333 ENITISAGKT
+333 ENIIIPNGKT

-570 FSCQPETKYIAAGYV
+570 FSRQPEAKYIAAGYE
-585 ATANTNGT
+585 AKDNGNNT
-593 WTVGAAASATFA
+593 WTVGAAASAAFA
-605 AQVGGVMYTTPG
+605 AQVGGVMYTTL
-617 AAIRAADEN
+617 ADALAAADEN

-711 STGAEIYIEG
+711 STGAKIFIEG
-721 GTFTSKDN
+721 GTFTSTDN
-729 AVIAGNGSARTGD
+729 AVIAGNGSERTGN
-742 PNKILIKGGTF
+742 PNIIVINGGTF
-753 NGGITSDGYVA
+753 NGGITTAGYVA
-764 CGIYAPWKDEITV
+764 CGIYAPWKDQITV
-777 DGGTFNITG
+777 NGGTFHITG

-796 VSVNGGTFHCTDNA
+796 VSVNGGTFICTGNA

-816 SSEAVPCAALVFDS
+816 SRVVVPCAALVFDS
-830 KANYPALTNESV
+830 EANYPALTNESV

-856 AVAHAVKAE
+856 AVAHAVKAAE
-865 GDLNPRISIKG
+865 DLNPRIVIEG
-876 GSFSGNPS
+876 GSFSGNP
-884 AYVAEGYIA
+884 
-893 YQKDDGTYQVVKNA
+893 T
-907 GTVNVSLSELNK
+907 
-919 IAITKGPKAT
+919 
-929 GEKTSFTVDLGSER
+929 
-943 VAASDIAYSENNS
+943 
-956 GYTGK
+956 
-961 GVQIGSRSLNN
+961 
-972 YAAKPAKVG
+972 
-981 DYEFVIKGGTITS
+981 
-994 AATEYSSIDS
+994 
-1004 YKDTSVYMLVP
+1004 
-1015 GNSNVTFED
+1015 
-1024 VTFEGVL
+1024 
-1031 SFDIQKYTSPWSNLN
+1031 
-1046 SLTFENCIF
+1046 
-1055 KGIIIGTCPASNV
+1055 
-1068 TFDGCK
+1068 
-1074 FENYTNSTKP
+1074 
-1084 NNSNPIW
+1084 
-1091 WREDTEGSGA
+1091 
-1101 NANPIKT
+1101 
-1108 FTFVNNEVVGTR
+1108 TFVKEGCTAQE
-1120 PLKIERIGKTISPTF
+1120 K
-1135 TFKNNTFDISKQDGD
+1135 DG
-1150 TETKNM
+1150 
-1156 AINIGMGENPNL
+1156 IW
-1168 PFTLIDEGNTISANT
+1168 
-1183 AALYTVAFS
+1183 TV
-1192 GSNSYKEVSGMKVQ
+1192 Q
-1206 DGHKSAKT
+1206 KS
-1214 ITAMVWKTTTG
+1214 
-1225 ETFELKSVD
+1225 E

>member
-1 MKRKFL
+1 MKRKAL
-7 SLILVFAMTVSLLT
+7 SLILAFAMAVSLFT
-21 VGTGAVEP
+21 VGASAAEP

-34 AGHWAESSIE
+34 AGHWAEASIE
-44 RWSGH
+44 RWSGY

-54 SNGQFDPN
+54 SNGKFDPD

-68 QLATILAKL
+68 QLATILARL
-77 LKLPAAKDAGFTDN
+77 LKLPAAKDAGFIDN
-91 TADAWYYD
+91 PADAWYYD
-99 AINRCTAAGILNGN
+99 AINRCAAAGILKGN
-113 GDGTVTPEAPITRE
+113 GDGTVTPNASITRE
-127 RAMVMLARAL
+127 RAMVMLGRAL
-137 GIEPIRKP
+137 GIEPIENP
-145 DLTKY
+145 NLTQF
-150 TDAAQ
+150 TDGAQ
-155 VSAYAQGYVAALIE
+155 VASYARGMLAALIR

-179 ELAPQDNINRAS
+179 QLAPQNNITRAA

-197 RAISTYADKAGAT
+197 RAIGTYADKAGET

-228 TNAPEGTKI
+228 TGAPEGTKI

-262 KTEPAKPSGGSSS
+262 KTTTGSGSSS

-280 SHSYDANTHKCPC
+280 SHSYNETTHKCSC
-293 GAFAPAVVATIG
+293 GTFAPTVVATIG
-305 NTNGYLTLK
+305 NTNGYLTL
-314 EAVAAATNGAVVK
+314 EAAVAAAQSGDIVK
-327 LMKDTS
+327 LVKDTS
-333 ENITISAGKT
+333 ENIIIPNGKT

-570 FSCQPETKYIAAGYV
+570 FSRQPEAKYIAAGYE
-585 ATANTNGT
+585 AKDNGNNT
-593 WTVGAAASATFA
+593 WTVGAAASAAFA
-605 AQVGGVMYTTPG
+605 AQVGGVMYTTL
-617 AAIRAADEN
+617 ADALAAADEN

-711 STGAEIYIEG
+711 STGAKIFIEG
-721 GTFTSKDN
+721 GTFTSTDN
-729 AVIAGNGSARTGD
+729 AVIAGNGSERTGN
-742 PNKILIKGGTF
+742 PNIIVINGGTF
-753 NGGITSDGYVA
+753 NGGITTAGYVA
-764 CGIYAPWKDEITV
+764 CGIYAPWKDQITV
-777 DGGTFNITG
+777 NGGTFHITG

-796 VSVNGGTFHCTDNA
+796 VSVNGGTFICTGNA

-816 SSEAVPCAALVFDS
+816 SRVVVPCAALVFDS
-830 KANYPALTNESV
+830 EANYPALTNESV

-856 AVAHAVKAE
+856 AVAHAVKAAE
-865 GDLNPRISIKG
+865 DLNPRIVIEG
-876 GSFSGNPS
+876 GSFSGNP
-884 AYVAEGYIA
+884 
-893 YQKDDGTYQVVKNA
+893 T
-907 GTVNVSLSELNK
+907 
-919 IAITKGPKAT
+919 
-929 GEKTSFTVDLGSER
+929 
-943 VAASDIAYSENNS
+943 
-956 GYTGK
+956 
-961 GVQIGSRSLNN
+961 
-972 YAAKPAKVG
+972 
-981 DYEFVIKGGTITS
+981 
-994 AATEYSSIDS
+994 
-1004 YKDTSVYMLVP
+1004 
-1015 GNSNVTFED
+1015 
-1024 VTFEGVL
+1024 
-1031 SFDIQKYTSPWSNLN
+1031 
-1046 SLTFENCIF
+1046 
-1055 KGIIIGTCPASNV
+1055 
-1068 TFDGCK
+1068 
-1074 FENYTNSTKP
+1074 
-1084 NNSNPIW
+1084 
-1091 WREDTEGSGA
+1091 
-1101 NANPIKT
+1101 
-1108 FTFVNNEVVGTR
+1108 TFVKEGCTAQE
-1120 PLKIERIGKTISPTF
+1120 K
-1135 TFKNNTFDISKQDGD
+1135 DG
-1150 TETKNM
+1150 
-1156 AINIGMGENPNL
+1156 IW
-1168 PFTLIDEGNTISANT
+1168 
-1183 AALYTVAFS
+1183 TV
-1192 GSNSYKEVSGMKVQ
+1192 Q
-1206 DGHKSAKT
+1206 KS
-1214 ITAMVWKTTTG
+1214 
-1225 ETFELKSVD
+1225 E

>member
-1 MKRKFL
+1 MKRKAL
-7 SLILVFAMTVSLLT
+7 SLILAFAMAVSLFT
-21 VGTGAVEP
+21 VGASAAEP

-34 AGHWAESSIE
+34 AGHWAEASIE
-44 RWSGH
+44 RWSGY

-54 SNGQFDPN
+54 SNGKFDPD

-68 QLATILAKL
+68 QLATILARL
-77 LKLPAAKDAGFTDN
+77 LKLPAAKDAGFIDN
-91 TADAWYYD
+91 PADAWYYD
-99 AINRCTAAGILNGN
+99 AINRCAAAGILKGN
-113 GDGTVTPEAPITRE
+113 GDGTVTPNASITRE
-127 RAMVMLARAL
+127 RAMVMLGRAL
-137 GIEPIRKP
+137 GIEPIENP
-145 DLTKY
+145 NLTQF
-150 TDAAQ
+150 TDGAQ
-155 VSAYAQGYVAALIE
+155 VASYARGMLAALIR

-179 ELAPQDNINRAS
+179 QLAPQNNITRAA

-197 RAISTYADKAGAT
+197 RAIGTYADKAGET

-217 LVLVVAENVKI
+217 LVVAENVKI

-262 KTEPAKPSGGSSS
+262 KTTTGSGSSS

-280 SHSYDANTHKCPC
+280 SHSYNETTHKCSC
-293 GAFAPAVVATIG
+293 GAFAPTVVATIG
-305 NTNGYLTLK
+305 NTNGYLTL
-314 EAVAAATNGAVVK
+314 EAAVAAAQSGDIVK
-327 LMKDTS
+327 LVKDTS
-333 ENITISAGKT
+333 ENIIIPNGKT

-570 FSCQPETKYIAAGYV
+570 FSRQPEAKYIAAGYE
-585 ATANTNGT
+585 AKDNGNNT
-593 WTVGAAASATFA
+593 WTVGAAASAAFA
-605 AQVGGVMYTTPG
+605 AQVGGVMYTTL
-617 AAIRAADEN
+617 ADALAAADEN

-711 STGAEIYIEG
+711 STGAKIFIEG
-721 GTFTSKDN
+721 GTFTSTDN
-729 AVIAGNGSARTGD
+729 AVIAGNGSERTGN
-742 PNKILIKGGTF
+742 PNIIVINGGTF
-753 NGGITSDGYVA
+753 NGGITTAGYVA
-764 CGIYAPWKDEITV
+764 CGIYAPWKDQITV
-777 DGGTFNITG
+777 NGGTFHITG

-796 VSVNGGTFHCTDNA
+796 VSVNGGTFICTGNA

-816 SSEAVPCAALVFDS
+816 SRVVVPCAALVFDS
-830 KANYPALTNESV
+830 EANYPALTNESV

-856 AVAHAVKAE
+856 AVAHAVKAAE
-865 GDLNPRISIKG
+865 DLNPRIVIEG
-876 GSFSGNPS
+876 GSFSGNP
-884 AYVAEGYIA
+884 
-893 YQKDDGTYQVVKNA
+893 T
-907 GTVNVSLSELNK
+907 
-919 IAITKGPKAT
+919 
-929 GEKTSFTVDLGSER
+929 
-943 VAASDIAYSENNS
+943 
-956 GYTGK
+956 
-961 GVQIGSRSLNN
+961 
-972 YAAKPAKVG
+972 
-981 DYEFVIKGGTITS
+981 
-994 AATEYSSIDS
+994 
-1004 YKDTSVYMLVP
+1004 
-1015 GNSNVTFED
+1015 
-1024 VTFEGVL
+1024 
-1031 SFDIQKYTSPWSNLN
+1031 
-1046 SLTFENCIF
+1046 
-1055 KGIIIGTCPASNV
+1055 
-1068 TFDGCK
+1068 
-1074 FENYTNSTKP
+1074 
-1084 NNSNPIW
+1084 
-1091 WREDTEGSGA
+1091 
-1101 NANPIKT
+1101 
-1108 FTFVNNEVVGTR
+1108 TFVKEGCTAQE
-1120 PLKIERIGKTISPTF
+1120 K
-1135 TFKNNTFDISKQDGD
+1135 DG
-1150 TETKNM
+1150 
-1156 AINIGMGENPNL
+1156 IW
-1168 PFTLIDEGNTISANT
+1168 
-1183 AALYTVAFS
+1183 TV
-1192 GSNSYKEVSGMKVQ
+1192 Q
-1206 DGHKSAKT
+1206 KS
-1214 ITAMVWKTTTG
+1214 
-1225 ETFELKSVD
+1225 E

>member
-1 MKRKFL
+1 MKRKAL
-7 SLILVFAMTVSLLT
+7 SLILAFAMAVSLFT
-21 VGTGAVEP
+21 VGASAAEP

-34 AGHWAESSIE
+34 AGHWAEASIE
-44 RWSGH
+44 RWSGY

-54 SNGQFDPN
+54 SNGKFDPD

-68 QLATILAKL
+68 QLATILARL
-77 LKLPAAKDAGFTDN
+77 LKLPAAKDAGFIDN
-91 TADAWYYD
+91 PADAWYYD
-99 AINRCTAAGILNGN
+99 AINRCAAAGILKGN
-113 GDGTVTPEAPITRE
+113 GDGTVTPNASITRE
-127 RAMVMLARAL
+127 RAMVMLGRAL
-137 GIEPIRKP
+137 GIEPIENP
-145 DLTKY
+145 NLTQF
-150 TDAAQ
+150 TDGAQ
-155 VSAYAQGYVAALIE
+155 VASYARGMLAALIR

-179 ELAPQDNINRAS
+179 QLAPQNNITRAA

-197 RAISTYADKAGAT
+197 RAIGTYADKAGET

-228 TNAPEGTKI
+228 TGAPEGTKI

-262 KTEPAKPSGGSSS
+262 KTTTGSGSSS

-280 SHSYDANTHKCPC
+280 SHSYNETTHKCSC
-293 GAFAPAVVATIG
+293 GAFAPTVVATIG
-305 NTNGYLTLK
+305 NTNGYLTL
-314 EAVAAATNGAVVK
+314 EAAVAAAQSGDIVK
-327 LMKDTS
+327 LVKDTS
-333 ENITISAGKT
+333 ENIIIPNGKT

-570 FSCQPETKYIAAGYV
+570 FSRQPKAKYIAAGYE
-585 ATANTNGT
+585 AKDNGNNT
-593 WTVGAAASATFA
+593 WTVGAAASAAFA
-605 AQVGGVMYTTPG
+605 AQVGGVMYTTL
-617 AAIRAADEN
+617 ADALAAADEN

-711 STGAEIYIEG
+711 STGAKIFIEG
-721 GTFTSKDN
+721 GTFTSTDN
-729 AVIAGNGSARTGD
+729 AVIAGNGSERTGN
-742 PNKILIKGGTF
+742 PNIIVINGGTF
-753 NGGITSDGYVA
+753 NGGITTAGYVA
-764 CGIYAPWKDEITV
+764 CGIYAPWKDQITV
-777 DGGTFNITG
+777 NGGTFHITG

-796 VSVNGGTFHCTDNA
+796 VSVNGGTFICTGNA

-816 SSEAVPCAALVFDS
+816 SRVVVPCAALVFDS
-830 KANYPALTNESV
+830 EANYPALTNESV

-856 AVAHAVKAE
+856 AVAHAVKAAE
-865 GDLNPRISIKG
+865 DLNPRIVIEG
-876 GSFSGNPS
+876 GSFSGNP
-884 AYVAEGYIA
+884 
-893 YQKDDGTYQVVKNA
+893 T
-907 GTVNVSLSELNK
+907 
-919 IAITKGPKAT
+919 
-929 GEKTSFTVDLGSER
+929 
-943 VAASDIAYSENNS
+943 
-956 GYTGK
+956 
-961 GVQIGSRSLNN
+961 
-972 YAAKPAKVG
+972 
-981 DYEFVIKGGTITS
+981 
-994 AATEYSSIDS
+994 
-1004 YKDTSVYMLVP
+1004 
-1015 GNSNVTFED
+1015 
-1024 VTFEGVL
+1024 
-1031 SFDIQKYTSPWSNLN
+1031 
-1046 SLTFENCIF
+1046 
-1055 KGIIIGTCPASNV
+1055 
-1068 TFDGCK
+1068 
-1074 FENYTNSTKP
+1074 
-1084 NNSNPIW
+1084 
-1091 WREDTEGSGA
+1091 
-1101 NANPIKT
+1101 
-1108 FTFVNNEVVGTR
+1108 TFVKEGCTAQE
-1120 PLKIERIGKTISPTF
+1120 K
-1135 TFKNNTFDISKQDGD
+1135 DG
-1150 TETKNM
+1150 
-1156 AINIGMGENPNL
+1156 IW
-1168 PFTLIDEGNTISANT
+1168 
-1183 AALYTVAFS
+1183 TV
-1192 GSNSYKEVSGMKVQ
+1192 Q
-1206 DGHKSAKT
+1206 KS
-1214 ITAMVWKTTTG
+1214 
-1225 ETFELKSVD
+1225 E

>member
-1 MKRKFL
+1 MKRKAL
-7 SLILVFAMTVSLLT
+7 SLILAFAMAVSLFT
-21 VGTGAVEP
+21 VGASAAEP

-34 AGHWAESSIE
+34 AGHWAEASIE
-44 RWSGH
+44 RWSGY

-54 SNGQFDPN
+54 SNGKFDPD

-68 QLATILAKL
+68 QLATILARL
-77 LKLPAAKDAGFTDN
+77 LKLPAAKDAGFIDN
-91 TADAWYYD
+91 PADAWYYD
-99 AINRCTAAGILNGN
+99 AINRCAAAGILKGN
-113 GDGTVTPEAPITRE
+113 GDGTVTPNASITRE
-127 RAMVMLARAL
+127 RAMVMLGRAL
-137 GIEPIRKP
+137 GIEPIENP
-145 DLTKY
+145 NLTQF
-150 TDAAQ
+150 TDGAQ
-155 VSAYAQGYVAALIE
+155 VASYARGMLAALIR

-179 ELAPQDNINRAS
+179 QLAPQNNITRAA

-197 RAISTYADKAGAT
+197 RAIGTYADKAGET

-228 TNAPEGTKI
+228 TGAPEGTKI

-262 KTEPAKPSGGSSS
+262 KTTTGSGSSS

-280 SHSYDANTHKCPC
+280 SHSYNETTHKCSC
-293 GAFAPAVVATIG
+293 GAFAPTVVATIG
-305 NTNGYLTLK
+305 NTNGYLTL
-314 EAVAAATNGAVVK
+314 EAAVAAAQSGDIVK
-327 LMKDTS
+327 LVKDTS
-333 ENITISAGKT
+333 ENIIIPNGKT

-425 GNMTINAGVEVT
+425 GNMTINAGVEAT

-570 FSCQPETKYIAAGYV
+570 FSRQPEPKYIAAGYE
-585 ATANTNGT
+585 AKDNGNNT
-593 WTVGAAASATFA
+593 WTVGAAASAAFA
-605 AQVGGVMYTTPG
+605 AQVGGVMYTTL
-617 AAIRAADEN
+617 ADALAAADEN

-711 STGAEIYIEG
+711 STGAKIFIEG
-721 GTFTSKDN
+721 GTFTSTDN
-729 AVIAGNGSARTGD
+729 AVIAGNGSERTGN
-742 PNKILIKGGTF
+742 PNIIVINGGTF
-753 NGGITSDGYVA
+753 NGGITTAGYVA
-764 CGIYAPWKDEITV
+764 CGIYAPWKDQITV
-777 DGGTFNITG
+777 NGGTFHITG

-796 VSVNGGTFHCTDNA
+796 VSVNGGTFICTGNA

-816 SSEAVPCAALVFDS
+816 SRVVVPCAALVFDS
-830 KANYPALTNESV
+830 EANYPALTNESV

-856 AVAHAVKAE
+856 AVAHAVKAAE
-865 GDLNPRISIKG
+865 DLNPRIVIEG
-876 GSFSGNPS
+876 GSFSGNP
-884 AYVAEGYIA
+884 
-893 YQKDDGTYQVVKNA
+893 T
-907 GTVNVSLSELNK
+907 
-919 IAITKGPKAT
+919 
-929 GEKTSFTVDLGSER
+929 
-943 VAASDIAYSENNS
+943 
-956 GYTGK
+956 
-961 GVQIGSRSLNN
+961 
-972 YAAKPAKVG
+972 
-981 DYEFVIKGGTITS
+981 
-994 AATEYSSIDS
+994 
-1004 YKDTSVYMLVP
+1004 
-1015 GNSNVTFED
+1015 
-1024 VTFEGVL
+1024 
-1031 SFDIQKYTSPWSNLN
+1031 
-1046 SLTFENCIF
+1046 
-1055 KGIIIGTCPASNV
+1055 
-1068 TFDGCK
+1068 
-1074 FENYTNSTKP
+1074 
-1084 NNSNPIW
+1084 
-1091 WREDTEGSGA
+1091 
-1101 NANPIKT
+1101 
-1108 FTFVNNEVVGTR
+1108 TFVKEGCTAQE
-1120 PLKIERIGKTISPTF
+1120 K
-1135 TFKNNTFDISKQDGD
+1135 DG
-1150 TETKNM
+1150 
-1156 AINIGMGENPNL
+1156 IW
-1168 PFTLIDEGNTISANT
+1168 
-1183 AALYTVAFS
+1183 TV
-1192 GSNSYKEVSGMKVQ
+1192 Q
-1206 DGHKSAKT
+1206 KS
-1214 ITAMVWKTTTG
+1214 
-1225 ETFELKSVD
+1225 E

>member
-1 MKRKFL
+1 MKRKAL
-7 SLILVFAMTVSLLT
+7 SLILAFAMAVSLFT
-21 VGTGAVEP
+21 VGASAAEP

-34 AGHWAESSIE
+34 AGHWAEASIE
-44 RWSGH
+44 RWSGY

-54 SNGQFDPN
+54 SNGKFDPD

-68 QLATILAKL
+68 QLATILARL
-77 LKLPAAKDAGFTDN
+77 LKLPAAKDAGFIDN
-91 TADAWYYD
+91 PADAWYYD
-99 AINRCTAAGILNGN
+99 AINRCAAAGILKGN
-113 GDGTVTPEAPITRE
+113 GDGTVTPNASITRE
-127 RAMVMLARAL
+127 RAMVMLGRAL
-137 GIEPIRKP
+137 GIEPIENP
-145 DLTKY
+145 NLTQF
-150 TDAAQ
+150 TDGAQ
-155 VSAYAQGYVAALIE
+155 VASYARGMLAALIR

-179 ELAPQDNINRAS
+179 QLAPQNNITRAA

-197 RAISTYADKAGAT
+197 RAIGTYADKAGET

-228 TNAPEGTKI
+228 TGAPEGTKI

-262 KTEPAKPSGGSSS
+262 KTTTGSGSSS

-280 SHSYDANTHKCPC
+280 SHSYNETTHKCSC
-293 GAFAPAVVATIG
+293 GAFAPTVVATIG
-305 NTNGYLTLK
+305 NTNGYLTL
-314 EAVAAATNGAVVK
+314 EAAVAAAQSGDIVK
-327 LMKDTS
+327 LVKDTS
-333 ENITISAGKT
+333 ENIIIPNGKT

-570 FSCQPETKYIAAGYV
+570 FSRQPEAKYIAAGYE
-585 ATANTNGT
+585 AKDNGNNT
-593 WTVGAAASATFA
+593 WTVGAAASAAFA
-605 AQVGGVMYTTPG
+605 AQVGGVMYTTL
-617 AAIRAADEN
+617 ADALAAADEN

-690 ETTILSDVTVTAQE
+690 ETTILSDVT
-704 SAVITSK
+704 
-711 STGAEIYIEG
+711 
-721 GTFTSKDN
+721 DN
-729 AVIAGNGSARTGD
+729 AVIAGNGSERTGN
-742 PNKILIKGGTF
+742 PNIIVINGGTF
-753 NGGITSDGYVA
+753 NGGITTAGYVA
-764 CGIYAPWKDEITV
+764 CGIYAPWKDQITV
-777 DGGTFNITG
+777 NGGTFHITG

-796 VSVNGGTFHCTDNA
+796 VSVNGGTFICTGNA

-816 SSEAVPCAALVFDS
+816 SRVVVPCAALVFDS
-830 KANYPALTNESV
+830 EANYPALTNESV

-856 AVAHAVKAE
+856 AVAHAVKAAE
-865 GDLNPRISIKG
+865 DLNPRIVIEG
-876 GSFSGNPS
+876 GSFSGNP
-884 AYVAEGYIA
+884 
-893 YQKDDGTYQVVKNA
+893 T
-907 GTVNVSLSELNK
+907 
-919 IAITKGPKAT
+919 
-929 GEKTSFTVDLGSER
+929 
-943 VAASDIAYSENNS
+943 
-956 GYTGK
+956 
-961 GVQIGSRSLNN
+961 
-972 YAAKPAKVG
+972 
-981 DYEFVIKGGTITS
+981 
-994 AATEYSSIDS
+994 
-1004 YKDTSVYMLVP
+1004 
-1015 GNSNVTFED
+1015 
-1024 VTFEGVL
+1024 
-1031 SFDIQKYTSPWSNLN
+1031 
-1046 SLTFENCIF
+1046 
-1055 KGIIIGTCPASNV
+1055 
-1068 TFDGCK
+1068 
-1074 FENYTNSTKP
+1074 
-1084 NNSNPIW
+1084 
-1091 WREDTEGSGA
+1091 
-1101 NANPIKT
+1101 
-1108 FTFVNNEVVGTR
+1108 TFVKEGCTAQE
-1120 PLKIERIGKTISPTF
+1120 K
-1135 TFKNNTFDISKQDGD
+1135 DG
-1150 TETKNM
+1150 
-1156 AINIGMGENPNL
+1156 IW
-1168 PFTLIDEGNTISANT
+1168 
-1183 AALYTVAFS
+1183 TV
-1192 GSNSYKEVSGMKVQ
+1192 Q
-1206 DGHKSAKT
+1206 KS
-1214 ITAMVWKTTTG
+1214 
-1225 ETFELKSVD
+1225 E

>member
-1 MKRKFL
+1 MKRKAL
-7 SLILVFAMTVSLLT
+7 SLILAFAMAVSLFT
-21 VGTGAVEP
+21 VGASAAEP

-34 AGHWAESSIE
+34 AGHWAEASIE
-44 RWSGH
+44 RWSGY

-54 SNGQFDPN
+54 SNGKFDPD

-68 QLATILAKL
+68 QLATILARL
-77 LKLPAAKDAGFTDN
+77 LKLPAAKDAGFIDN
-91 TADAWYYD
+91 PADAWYYD
-99 AINRCTAAGILNGN
+99 AINRCAAAGILKGN
-113 GDGTVTPEAPITRE
+113 GDGTVTPNASITRE
-127 RAMVMLARAL
+127 RAMVMLGRAL
-137 GIEPIRKP
+137 GIEPIENP
-145 DLTKY
+145 NLTQF
-150 TDAAQ
+150 TDGAQ
-155 VSAYAQGYVAALIE
+155 VASYARGMLAALIR

-179 ELAPQDNINRAS
+179 QLAPQNNITRAA

-197 RAISTYADKAGAT
+197 RAIGTYADKAGET

-228 TNAPEGTKI
+228 TGAPEGTKI

-262 KTEPAKPSGGSSS
+262 KTTTGSGSSS

-280 SHSYDANTHKCPC
+280 SHSYNETTHKCSC
-293 GAFAPAVVATIG
+293 GAFAPTVVATIG
-305 NTNGYLTLK
+305 NTNGYLTL
-314 EAVAAATNGAVVK
+314 EAAVAAAQSGDIVK
-327 LMKDTS
+327 LVKDTS
-333 ENITISAGKT
+333 ENIIIHNGKT

-570 FSCQPETKYIAAGYV
+570 FSRQPEAKYIAAGYE
-585 ATANTNGT
+585 AKDNGNNT
-593 WTVGAAASATFA
+593 WTVGAAASAAFA
-605 AQVGGVMYTTPG
+605 AQVGGVMYTTL
-617 AAIRAADEN
+617 ADALAAADEN

-711 STGAEIYIEG
+711 STGAKIFIEG
-721 GTFTSKDN
+721 GTFTSTDN
-729 AVIAGNGSARTGD
+729 AVIAGNGSERTGN
-742 PNKILIKGGTF
+742 PNIIVINGGTF
-753 NGGITSDGYVA
+753 NGGITTAGYVA
-764 CGIYAPWKDEITV
+764 CGIYAPWKDQITV
-777 DGGTFNITG
+777 NGGTFHITG

-796 VSVNGGTFHCTDNA
+796 VSVNGGTFICTGNA

-816 SSEAVPCAALVFDS
+816 SRVVVPCAALVFDS
-830 KANYPALTNESV
+830 EANYPALTNESV

-856 AVAHAVKAE
+856 AVAHAVKAAE
-865 GDLNPRISIKG
+865 DLNPRIVIEG
-876 GSFSGNPS
+876 GSFSGNP
-884 AYVAEGYIA
+884 
-893 YQKDDGTYQVVKNA
+893 T
-907 GTVNVSLSELNK
+907 
-919 IAITKGPKAT
+919 
-929 GEKTSFTVDLGSER
+929 
-943 VAASDIAYSENNS
+943 
-956 GYTGK
+956 
-961 GVQIGSRSLNN
+961 
-972 YAAKPAKVG
+972 
-981 DYEFVIKGGTITS
+981 
-994 AATEYSSIDS
+994 
-1004 YKDTSVYMLVP
+1004 
-1015 GNSNVTFED
+1015 
-1024 VTFEGVL
+1024 
-1031 SFDIQKYTSPWSNLN
+1031 
-1046 SLTFENCIF
+1046 
-1055 KGIIIGTCPASNV
+1055 
-1068 TFDGCK
+1068 
-1074 FENYTNSTKP
+1074 
-1084 NNSNPIW
+1084 
-1091 WREDTEGSGA
+1091 
-1101 NANPIKT
+1101 
-1108 FTFVNNEVVGTR
+1108 TFVKEGCTAQE
-1120 PLKIERIGKTISPTF
+1120 K
-1135 TFKNNTFDISKQDGD
+1135 DG
-1150 TETKNM
+1150 
-1156 AINIGMGENPNL
+1156 IW
-1168 PFTLIDEGNTISANT
+1168 
-1183 AALYTVAFS
+1183 TV
-1192 GSNSYKEVSGMKVQ
+1192 Q
-1206 DGHKSAKT
+1206 KS
-1214 ITAMVWKTTTG
+1214 
-1225 ETFELKSVD
+1225 E

>member
-1 MKRKFL
+1 MKRKAL
-7 SLILVFAMTVSLLT
+7 SLILAFAMAVSLFT
-21 VGTGAVEP
+21 VGASAAEP

-34 AGHWAESSIE
+34 AGHWAEASIE
-44 RWSGH
+44 RWSGY

-54 SNGQFDPN
+54 SNGKFDPD

-68 QLATILAKL
+68 QLATILARL
-77 LKLPAAKDAGFTDN
+77 LKLPAAKDAGFIDN
-91 TADAWYYD
+91 PADAWYYD
-99 AINRCTAAGILNGN
+99 AINRCAAAGILKGN
-113 GDGTVTPEAPITRE
+113 GDGTVTPNASITRE
-127 RAMVMLARAL
+127 RAMVMLGRAL
-137 GIEPIRKP
+137 GIEPIENP
-145 DLTKY
+145 NLTQF
-150 TDAAQ
+150 TDGAQ
-155 VSAYAQGYVAALIE
+155 VASYARGMLAALIR

-179 ELAPQDNINRAS
+179 QLAPQNNITRAA

-197 RAISTYADKAGAT
+197 RAIGTYADKAGET

-228 TNAPEGTKI
+228 TGAPEGTKI

-262 KTEPAKPSGGSSS
+262 KTTTGSGSSS

-280 SHSYDANTHKCPC
+280 SHSYNETTHKCSC
-293 GAFAPAVVATIG
+293 GAFAPTVVATIG
-305 NTNGYLTLK
+305 NTNGYLTL
-314 EAVAAATNGAVVK
+314 EAAVAAAQSGDIVK
-327 LMKDTS
+327 LVKDTS
-333 ENITISAGKT
+333 ENIIIPNGKT

-570 FSCQPETKYIAAGYV
+570 FSRQPEAKYIAAGYE
-585 ATANTNGT
+585 AKDNGNNT
-593 WTVGAAASATFA
+593 WTVGAAASAAFA
-605 AQVGGVMYTTPG
+605 AQVGGVMYTTL
-617 AAIRAADEN
+617 ADALAAADEN
-626 AIVKLLEDVTGQVAI
+626 AIVMLLEDVTGQVAI

-711 STGAEIYIEG
+711 STGAKIFIEG
-721 GTFTSKDN
+721 GTFTSTDN
-729 AVIAGNGSARTGD
+729 AVIAGNGSERTGN
-742 PNKILIKGGTF
+742 PNIIVINGGTF
-753 NGGITSDGYVA
+753 NGGITTAGYVA
-764 CGIYAPWKDEITV
+764 CGIYAPWKDQITV
-777 DGGTFNITG
+777 NGGTFHITG

-796 VSVNGGTFHCTDNA
+796 VSVNGGTFICTGNA

-816 SSEAVPCAALVFDS
+816 SRVVVPCAALVFDS
-830 KANYPALTNESV
+830 EANYPALTNESV

-856 AVAHAVKAE
+856 AVAHAVKAAE
-865 GDLNPRISIKG
+865 DLNPRIVIEG
-876 GSFSGNPS
+876 GSFSGNP
-884 AYVAEGYIA
+884 
-893 YQKDDGTYQVVKNA
+893 T
-907 GTVNVSLSELNK
+907 
-919 IAITKGPKAT
+919 
-929 GEKTSFTVDLGSER
+929 
-943 VAASDIAYSENNS
+943 
-956 GYTGK
+956 
-961 GVQIGSRSLNN
+961 
-972 YAAKPAKVG
+972 
-981 DYEFVIKGGTITS
+981 
-994 AATEYSSIDS
+994 
-1004 YKDTSVYMLVP
+1004 
-1015 GNSNVTFED
+1015 
-1024 VTFEGVL
+1024 
-1031 SFDIQKYTSPWSNLN
+1031 
-1046 SLTFENCIF
+1046 
-1055 KGIIIGTCPASNV
+1055 
-1068 TFDGCK
+1068 
-1074 FENYTNSTKP
+1074 
-1084 NNSNPIW
+1084 
-1091 WREDTEGSGA
+1091 
-1101 NANPIKT
+1101 
-1108 FTFVNNEVVGTR
+1108 TFVKEGCTAQE
-1120 PLKIERIGKTISPTF
+1120 K
-1135 TFKNNTFDISKQDGD
+1135 DG
-1150 TETKNM
+1150 
-1156 AINIGMGENPNL
+1156 IW
-1168 PFTLIDEGNTISANT
+1168 
-1183 AALYTVAFS
+1183 TV
-1192 GSNSYKEVSGMKVQ
+1192 Q
-1206 DGHKSAKT
+1206 KS
-1214 ITAMVWKTTTG
+1214 
-1225 ETFELKSVD
+1225 E

>member
-1 MKRKFL
+1 MKRKAL
-7 SLILVFAMTVSLLT
+7 SLILAFAMAVSLFT
-21 VGTGAVEP
+21 VGASAAEP

-34 AGHWAESSIE
+34 AGHWAEASIE
-44 RWSGH
+44 RWSGY

-54 SNGQFDPN
+54 SNGKFDPD

-68 QLATILAKL
+68 QLATILARL
-77 LKLPAAKDAGFTDN
+77 LKLPAAKDAGFIDN
-91 TADAWYYD
+91 PADAWYYD
-99 AINRCTAAGILNGN
+99 AINRCAAAGILKGN
-113 GDGTVTPEAPITRE
+113 GDGTVTPNASITRE
-127 RAMVMLARAL
+127 RAMVMLGRAL
-137 GIEPIRKP
+137 GIEPIENP
-145 DLTKY
+145 NLTQF
-150 TDAAQ
+150 TDGAQ
-155 VSAYAQGYVAALIE
+155 VASYARGMLAALIR

-179 ELAPQDNINRAS
+179 QLAPQNNITRAA

-197 RAISTYADKAGAT
+197 RAIGTYADKAGET

-217 LVLVVAENVKI
+217 LVLVVAKNVKI
-228 TNAPEGTKI
+228 TGAPEGTKI

-262 KTEPAKPSGGSSS
+262 KTTTGSGSSS

-280 SHSYDANTHKCPC
+280 SHSYNETTHKCSC
-293 GAFAPAVVATIG
+293 GAFAPTVVATIG
-305 NTNGYLTLK
+305 NTNGYLTL
-314 EAVAAATNGAVVK
+314 EAAVAAAQSGDIVK
-327 LMKDTS
+327 LVKDTS
-333 ENITISAGKT
+333 ENIIIPNGKT

-570 FSCQPETKYIAAGYV
+570 FSRQPEAKYIAAGYE
-585 ATANTNGT
+585 AKDNGNNT
-593 WTVGAAASATFA
+593 WTVGAAASAAFA
-605 AQVGGVMYTTPG
+605 AQVGGVMYTTL
-617 AAIRAADEN
+617 ADALAAADEN

-711 STGAEIYIEG
+711 STGAKIFIEG
-721 GTFTSKDN
+721 GTFTSTDN
-729 AVIAGNGSARTGD
+729 AVIAGNGSERTGN
-742 PNKILIKGGTF
+742 PNIIVINGGTF
-753 NGGITSDGYVA
+753 NGGITTAGYVA
-764 CGIYAPWKDEITV
+764 CGIYAPWKDQITV
-777 DGGTFNITG
+777 NGGTFHITG

-796 VSVNGGTFHCTDNA
+796 VSVNGGTFICTGNA

-816 SSEAVPCAALVFDS
+816 SRVVVPCAALVFDS
-830 KANYPALTNESV
+830 EANYPALTNESV

-856 AVAHAVKAE
+856 AVAHAVKAAE
-865 GDLNPRISIKG
+865 DLNPRIVIEG
-876 GSFSGNPS
+876 GSFSGNP
-884 AYVAEGYIA
+884 
-893 YQKDDGTYQVVKNA
+893 T
-907 GTVNVSLSELNK
+907 
-919 IAITKGPKAT
+919 
-929 GEKTSFTVDLGSER
+929 
-943 VAASDIAYSENNS
+943 
-956 GYTGK
+956 
-961 GVQIGSRSLNN
+961 
-972 YAAKPAKVG
+972 
-981 DYEFVIKGGTITS
+981 
-994 AATEYSSIDS
+994 
-1004 YKDTSVYMLVP
+1004 
-1015 GNSNVTFED
+1015 
-1024 VTFEGVL
+1024 
-1031 SFDIQKYTSPWSNLN
+1031 
-1046 SLTFENCIF
+1046 
-1055 KGIIIGTCPASNV
+1055 
-1068 TFDGCK
+1068 
-1074 FENYTNSTKP
+1074 
-1084 NNSNPIW
+1084 
-1091 WREDTEGSGA
+1091 
-1101 NANPIKT
+1101 
-1108 FTFVNNEVVGTR
+1108 TFVKEGCTAQE
-1120 PLKIERIGKTISPTF
+1120 K
-1135 TFKNNTFDISKQDGD
+1135 DG
-1150 TETKNM
+1150 
-1156 AINIGMGENPNL
+1156 IW
-1168 PFTLIDEGNTISANT
+1168 
-1183 AALYTVAFS
+1183 TV
-1192 GSNSYKEVSGMKVQ
+1192 Q
-1206 DGHKSAKT
+1206 KS
-1214 ITAMVWKTTTG
+1214 
-1225 ETFELKSVD
+1225 E

>member
-1 MKRKFL
+1 MKRKAL
-7 SLILVFAMTVSLLT
+7 SLILAFAMAVSLFT
-21 VGTGAVEP
+21 VGASAAEP

-34 AGHWAESSIE
+34 AGHWAEASIE
-44 RWSGH
+44 RWSGY

-54 SNGQFDPN
+54 SNGKFDPD

-68 QLATILAKL
+68 QLATILARL
-77 LKLPAAKDAGFTDN
+77 LKLPAAKDAGFIDN
-91 TADAWYYD
+91 PADAWYYD
-99 AINRCTAAGILNGN
+99 AINRCAAAGILKGN
-113 GDGTVTPEAPITRE
+113 GDGTVTPNASITRE
-127 RAMVMLARAL
+127 RAMVMLGRAL
-137 GIEPIRKP
+137 GIEPIENP
-145 DLTKY
+145 NLTQF
-150 TDAAQ
+150 TDGAQ
-155 VSAYAQGYVAALIE
+155 VASYARGMLAALIR

-179 ELAPQDNINRAS
+179 QLAPQNNITRAA

-197 RAISTYADKAGAT
+197 RAIGTYADKAGET

-228 TNAPEGTKI
+228 TGAPEGTKI

-262 KTEPAKPSGGSSS
+262 KTTTGSGSSS

-280 SHSYDANTHKCPC
+280 SHSYNETTHKCSC
-293 GAFAPAVVATIG
+293 GAFAPTVVATIG
-305 NTNGYLTLK
+305 NTNGYLTL
-314 EAVAAATNGAVVK
+314 EAAVAAAQSGDIVK
-327 LMKDTS
+327 LVKDTS
-333 ENITISAGKT
+333 ENIIIPNGKT

-437 NVGHFSSMICNGG
+437 NVGHFSSVICNGG

-570 FSCQPETKYIAAGYV
+570 FSRQPEAKYIAAGYE
-585 ATANTNGT
+585 AKDNGNNT
-593 WTVGAAASATFA
+593 WTVGAAASAAFA
-605 AQVGGVMYTTPG
+605 AQVGGVMYTTL
-617 AAIRAADEN
+617 ADALAAADEN

-711 STGAEIYIEG
+711 STGAKIFIEG
-721 GTFTSKDN
+721 GTFTSTDN
-729 AVIAGNGSARTGD
+729 AVIAGNGSERTGN
-742 PNKILIKGGTF
+742 PNIIVINGGTF
-753 NGGITSDGYVA
+753 NGGITTAGYVA
-764 CGIYAPWKDEITV
+764 CGIYAPWKDQITV
-777 DGGTFNITG
+777 NGGTFHITG

-796 VSVNGGTFHCTDNA
+796 VSVNGGTFICTGNA

-816 SSEAVPCAALVFDS
+816 SRVVVPCAALVFDS
-830 KANYPALTNESV
+830 EANYPALTNESV

-856 AVAHAVKAE
+856 AVAHAVKAAE
-865 GDLNPRISIKG
+865 DLNPRIVIEG
-876 GSFSGNPS
+876 GSFSGNP
-884 AYVAEGYIA
+884 
-893 YQKDDGTYQVVKNA
+893 T
-907 GTVNVSLSELNK
+907 
-919 IAITKGPKAT
+919 
-929 GEKTSFTVDLGSER
+929 
-943 VAASDIAYSENNS
+943 
-956 GYTGK
+956 
-961 GVQIGSRSLNN
+961 
-972 YAAKPAKVG
+972 
-981 DYEFVIKGGTITS
+981 
-994 AATEYSSIDS
+994 
-1004 YKDTSVYMLVP
+1004 
-1015 GNSNVTFED
+1015 
-1024 VTFEGVL
+1024 
-1031 SFDIQKYTSPWSNLN
+1031 
-1046 SLTFENCIF
+1046 
-1055 KGIIIGTCPASNV
+1055 
-1068 TFDGCK
+1068 
-1074 FENYTNSTKP
+1074 
-1084 NNSNPIW
+1084 
-1091 WREDTEGSGA
+1091 
-1101 NANPIKT
+1101 
-1108 FTFVNNEVVGTR
+1108 TFVKEGCTAQE
-1120 PLKIERIGKTISPTF
+1120 K
-1135 TFKNNTFDISKQDGD
+1135 DG
-1150 TETKNM
+1150 
-1156 AINIGMGENPNL
+1156 IW
-1168 PFTLIDEGNTISANT
+1168 
-1183 AALYTVAFS
+1183 TV
-1192 GSNSYKEVSGMKVQ
+1192 Q
-1206 DGHKSAKT
+1206 KS
-1214 ITAMVWKTTTG
+1214 
-1225 ETFELKSVD
+1225 E

>member
-1 MKRKFL
+1 MKRKAL
-7 SLILVFAMTVSLLT
+7 SLILAFAMAVSLFT
-21 VGTGAVEP
+21 VGASAAEP

-34 AGHWAESSIE
+34 AGHWAEASIE
-44 RWSGH
+44 RWSGY

-54 SNGQFDPN
+54 SNGKFDPD

-68 QLATILAKL
+68 QLATILARL
-77 LKLPAAKDAGFTDN
+77 LKLPAAKDAGFIDN
-91 TADAWYYD
+91 PADAWYYD
-99 AINRCTAAGILNGN
+99 AINRCAAAGILKGN
-113 GDGTVTPEAPITRE
+113 GDGTVTPNASITRE
-127 RAMVMLARAL
+127 RAMVMLGRAL
-137 GIEPIRKP
+137 GIEPIENP
-145 DLTKY
+145 NLTQF
-150 TDAAQ
+150 TDGAQ
-155 VSAYAQGYVAALIE
+155 VASYARGMLAALIR

-179 ELAPQDNINRAS
+179 QLAPQNNITRAA

-197 RAISTYADKAGAT
+197 RAIGTYADKAGET

-228 TNAPEGTKI
+228 TGAPEGTKI

-262 KTEPAKPSGGSSS
+262 KTTTGSGSSS

-280 SHSYDANTHKCPC
+280 SHSYNETTHKCSC
-293 GAFAPAVVATIG
+293 GAFAPTVVATIG
-305 NTNGYLTLK
+305 NTNGYLTL
-314 EAVAAATNGAVVK
+314 EAAVAAAQSGDIVK
-327 LMKDTS
+327 LVKDTS
-333 ENITISAGKT
+333 ENIIIPNGKT

-570 FSCQPETKYIAAGYV
+570 FSRQPGAKYIAAGYE
-585 ATANTNGT
+585 AKDNGNNT
-593 WTVGAAASATFA
+593 WTVGAAASAAFA
-605 AQVGGVMYTTPG
+605 AQVGGVMYTTL
-617 AAIRAADEN
+617 ADALAAADEN

-711 STGAEIYIEG
+711 STGAKIFIEG
-721 GTFTSKDN
+721 GTFTSTDN
-729 AVIAGNGSARTGD
+729 AVIAGNGSERTGN
-742 PNKILIKGGTF
+742 PNIIVINGGTF
-753 NGGITSDGYVA
+753 NGGITTAGYVA
-764 CGIYAPWKDEITV
+764 CGIYAPWKDQITV
-777 DGGTFNITG
+777 NGGTFHITG

-796 VSVNGGTFHCTDNA
+796 VSVNGGTFICTGNA

-816 SSEAVPCAALVFDS
+816 SRVVVPCAALVFDS
-830 KANYPALTNESV
+830 EANYPALTNESV

-856 AVAHAVKAE
+856 AVAHAVKAAE
-865 GDLNPRISIKG
+865 DLNPRIVIEG
-876 GSFSGNPS
+876 GSFSGNP
-884 AYVAEGYIA
+884 
-893 YQKDDGTYQVVKNA
+893 T
-907 GTVNVSLSELNK
+907 
-919 IAITKGPKAT
+919 
-929 GEKTSFTVDLGSER
+929 
-943 VAASDIAYSENNS
+943 
-956 GYTGK
+956 
-961 GVQIGSRSLNN
+961 
-972 YAAKPAKVG
+972 
-981 DYEFVIKGGTITS
+981 
-994 AATEYSSIDS
+994 
-1004 YKDTSVYMLVP
+1004 
-1015 GNSNVTFED
+1015 
-1024 VTFEGVL
+1024 
-1031 SFDIQKYTSPWSNLN
+1031 
-1046 SLTFENCIF
+1046 
-1055 KGIIIGTCPASNV
+1055 
-1068 TFDGCK
+1068 
-1074 FENYTNSTKP
+1074 
-1084 NNSNPIW
+1084 
-1091 WREDTEGSGA
+1091 
-1101 NANPIKT
+1101 
-1108 FTFVNNEVVGTR
+1108 TFVKEGCTAQE
-1120 PLKIERIGKTISPTF
+1120 K
-1135 TFKNNTFDISKQDGD
+1135 DG
-1150 TETKNM
+1150 
-1156 AINIGMGENPNL
+1156 IW
-1168 PFTLIDEGNTISANT
+1168 
-1183 AALYTVAFS
+1183 TV
-1192 GSNSYKEVSGMKVQ
+1192 Q
-1206 DGHKSAKT
+1206 KS
-1214 ITAMVWKTTTG
+1214 
-1225 ETFELKSVD
+1225 E

>member
-1 MKRKFL
+1 MKRKAL
-7 SLILVFAMTVSLLT
+7 SLILAFAMAVSLFT
-21 VGTGAVEP
+21 VGSSAAEP

-34 AGHWAESSIE
+34 AGHWAEASIE
-44 RWSGH
+44 RWSGY

-54 SNGQFDPN
+54 SNGKFDPD

-68 QLATILAKL
+68 QLATILARL
-77 LKLPAAKDAGFTDN
+77 LKLPAAKDAGFIDN
-91 TADAWYYD
+91 PADAWYYD
-99 AINRCTAAGILNGN
+99 AINRCAAAGILKGN
-113 GDGTVTPEAPITRE
+113 GDGTVTPNASITRE
-127 RAMVMLARAL
+127 RAMVMLGRAL
-137 GIEPIRKP
+137 GIEPIENP
-145 DLTKY
+145 NLTQF
-150 TDAAQ
+150 TDGAQ
-155 VSAYAQGYVAALIE
+155 VASYARGMLAALIR

-179 ELAPQDNINRAS
+179 QLAPQNNITRAA

-197 RAISTYADKAGAT
+197 RAIGTYADKAGET

-228 TNAPEGTKI
+228 TGAPEGTKI

-262 KTEPAKPSGGSSS
+262 KTTTGSGSSS

-280 SHSYDANTHKCPC
+280 SHSYNETTHKCSC
-293 GAFAPAVVATIG
+293 GAFAPTVVATIG
-305 NTNGYLTLK
+305 NTNGYLTL
-314 EAVAAATNGAVVK
+314 EAAVAAAQSGDIVK
-327 LMKDTS
+327 LVKDTS
-333 ENITISAGKT
+333 ENIIIPNGKT

-570 FSCQPETKYIAAGYV
+570 FSRQPEAKYIAAGYE
-585 ATANTNGT
+585 AKDNGNNT
-593 WTVGAAASATFA
+593 WTVGAAASAAFA
-605 AQVGGVMYTTPG
+605 AQVGGVMYTTL
-617 AAIRAADEN
+617 ADALAAADEN

-711 STGAEIYIEG
+711 STGAKIFIEG
-721 GTFTSKDN
+721 GTFTSTDN
-729 AVIAGNGSARTGD
+729 AVIAGNGSERTGN
-742 PNKILIKGGTF
+742 PNIIVINGGTF
-753 NGGITSDGYVA
+753 NGGITTAGYVA
-764 CGIYAPWKDEITV
+764 CGIYAPWKDQITV
-777 DGGTFNITG
+777 NGGTFHITG

-796 VSVNGGTFHCTDNA
+796 VSVNGGTFICTGNA

-816 SSEAVPCAALVFDS
+816 SRVVVPCAALVFDS
-830 KANYPALTNESV
+830 EANYPALTNESV

-856 AVAHAVKAE
+856 AVAHAVKAAE
-865 GDLNPRISIKG
+865 DLNPRIVIEG
-876 GSFSGNPS
+876 GSFSGNP
-884 AYVAEGYIA
+884 
-893 YQKDDGTYQVVKNA
+893 T
-907 GTVNVSLSELNK
+907 
-919 IAITKGPKAT
+919 
-929 GEKTSFTVDLGSER
+929 
-943 VAASDIAYSENNS
+943 
-956 GYTGK
+956 
-961 GVQIGSRSLNN
+961 
-972 YAAKPAKVG
+972 
-981 DYEFVIKGGTITS
+981 
-994 AATEYSSIDS
+994 
-1004 YKDTSVYMLVP
+1004 
-1015 GNSNVTFED
+1015 
-1024 VTFEGVL
+1024 
-1031 SFDIQKYTSPWSNLN
+1031 
-1046 SLTFENCIF
+1046 
-1055 KGIIIGTCPASNV
+1055 
-1068 TFDGCK
+1068 
-1074 FENYTNSTKP
+1074 
-1084 NNSNPIW
+1084 
-1091 WREDTEGSGA
+1091 
-1101 NANPIKT
+1101 
-1108 FTFVNNEVVGTR
+1108 TFVKEGCTAQE
-1120 PLKIERIGKTISPTF
+1120 K
-1135 TFKNNTFDISKQDGD
+1135 DG
-1150 TETKNM
+1150 
-1156 AINIGMGENPNL
+1156 IW
-1168 PFTLIDEGNTISANT
+1168 
-1183 AALYTVAFS
+1183 TV
-1192 GSNSYKEVSGMKVQ
+1192 Q
-1206 DGHKSAKT
+1206 KS
-1214 ITAMVWKTTTG
+1214 
-1225 ETFELKSVD
+1225 E

>member
-1 MKRKFL
+1 MKRKAL
-7 SLILVFAMTVSLLT
+7 SLILAFAMAVSLFT
-21 VGTGAVEP
+21 VGASAAEP

-34 AGHWAESSIE
+34 AGHWAEASIE
-44 RWSGH
+44 RWSGY

-54 SNGQFDPN
+54 SNGKFDPD

-68 QLATILAKL
+68 QLATILARL
-77 LKLPAAKDAGFTDN
+77 LKLPAAKDAGFIDN
-91 TADAWYYD
+91 PADAWYYD
-99 AINRCTAAGILNGN
+99 AINRCAAAGILKGN
-113 GDGTVTPEAPITRE
+113 GDGTVTPNASITRE
-127 RAMVMLARAL
+127 RAMVMLGRAL
-137 GIEPIRKP
+137 GIEPIENP
-145 DLTKY
+145 NLTQF
-150 TDAAQ
+150 TDGAQ
-155 VSAYAQGYVAALIE
+155 VASYARGMLAALIR

-179 ELAPQDNINRAS
+179 QLAPQNNITRAA

-197 RAISTYADKAGAT
+197 RAIGTYADKAGET

-228 TNAPEGTKI
+228 TGAPEGTKI

-262 KTEPAKPSGGSSS
+262 KTTTGSGSSS

-280 SHSYDANTHKCPC
+280 SHSYNETTHKCSC
-293 GAFAPAVVATIG
+293 GAFAPTVVATIG
-305 NTNGYLTLK
+305 NTNGYLTL
-314 EAVAAATNGAVVK
+314 EAAVAAAQSGDIVK
-327 LMKDTS
+327 LVKDTS
-333 ENITISAGKT
+333 ENIIIPNGKT

-450 DANSSAMSKLTIH
+450 DANSCAMSKLTIH

-570 FSCQPETKYIAAGYV
+570 FSRQPEAKYIAAGYE
-585 ATANTNGT
+585 AKDNGNNT
-593 WTVGAAASATFA
+593 WTVGAAASAAFA
-605 AQVGGVMYTTPG
+605 AQVGGVMYTTL
-617 AAIRAADEN
+617 ADALAAADEN

-711 STGAEIYIEG
+711 STGAKIFIEG
-721 GTFTSKDN
+721 GTFTSTDN
-729 AVIAGNGSARTGD
+729 AVIAGNGSERTGN
-742 PNKILIKGGTF
+742 PNIIVINGGTF
-753 NGGITSDGYVA
+753 NGGITTAGYVA
-764 CGIYAPWKDEITV
+764 CGIYAPWKDQITV
-777 DGGTFNITG
+777 NGGTFHITG

-796 VSVNGGTFHCTDNA
+796 VSVNGGTFICTGNA

-816 SSEAVPCAALVFDS
+816 SRVVVPCAALVFDS
-830 KANYPALTNESV
+830 EANYPALTNESV

-856 AVAHAVKAE
+856 AVAHAVKAAE
-865 GDLNPRISIKG
+865 DLNPRIVIEG
-876 GSFSGNPS
+876 GSFSGNP
-884 AYVAEGYIA
+884 
-893 YQKDDGTYQVVKNA
+893 T
-907 GTVNVSLSELNK
+907 
-919 IAITKGPKAT
+919 
-929 GEKTSFTVDLGSER
+929 
-943 VAASDIAYSENNS
+943 
-956 GYTGK
+956 
-961 GVQIGSRSLNN
+961 
-972 YAAKPAKVG
+972 
-981 DYEFVIKGGTITS
+981 
-994 AATEYSSIDS
+994 
-1004 YKDTSVYMLVP
+1004 
-1015 GNSNVTFED
+1015 
-1024 VTFEGVL
+1024 
-1031 SFDIQKYTSPWSNLN
+1031 
-1046 SLTFENCIF
+1046 
-1055 KGIIIGTCPASNV
+1055 
-1068 TFDGCK
+1068 
-1074 FENYTNSTKP
+1074 
-1084 NNSNPIW
+1084 
-1091 WREDTEGSGA
+1091 
-1101 NANPIKT
+1101 
-1108 FTFVNNEVVGTR
+1108 TFVKEGCTAQE
-1120 PLKIERIGKTISPTF
+1120 K
-1135 TFKNNTFDISKQDGD
+1135 DG
-1150 TETKNM
+1150 
-1156 AINIGMGENPNL
+1156 IW
-1168 PFTLIDEGNTISANT
+1168 
-1183 AALYTVAFS
+1183 TV
-1192 GSNSYKEVSGMKVQ
+1192 Q
-1206 DGHKSAKT
+1206 KS
-1214 ITAMVWKTTTG
+1214 
-1225 ETFELKSVD
+1225 E

>member
-1 MKRKFL
+1 MKRKAL
-7 SLILVFAMTVSLLT
+7 SLILAFAMAVSLFT
-21 VGTGAVEP
+21 VGASAAEP

-34 AGHWAESSIE
+34 AGHWAEASIE
-44 RWSGH
+44 RWSGY

-54 SNGQFDPN
+54 SNGKFDPD

-68 QLATILAKL
+68 QLATILARL
-77 LKLPAAKDAGFTDN
+77 LKLPAAKDAGFIDN
-91 TADAWYYD
+91 PADAWYYD
-99 AINRCTAAGILNGN
+99 AINRCAAAGILKGN
-113 GDGTVTPEAPITRE
+113 GDGTVTPNASITRE
-127 RAMVMLARAL
+127 RAMVMLGRAL
-137 GIEPIRKP
+137 GIEPIENP
-145 DLTKY
+145 NLTQF
-150 TDAAQ
+150 TDGAQ
-155 VSAYAQGYVAALIE
+155 VASYARGMLAALIR

-179 ELAPQDNINRAS
+179 QLAPQNNITRAA

-197 RAISTYADKAGAT
+197 RAIGTYADKAGET

-228 TNAPEGTKI
+228 TGAPEGTKI

-262 KTEPAKPSGGSSS
+262 KTTTGSGSSS

-280 SHSYDANTHKCPC
+280 SHSYNETTHKCSC
-293 GAFAPAVVATIG
+293 GAFAPTVVATIG
-305 NTNGYLTLK
+305 NTNGYLTL
-314 EAVAAATNGAVVK
+314 EAAVAAAQSGDIVK
-327 LMKDTS
+327 LVKDTS
-333 ENITISAGKT
+333 ENIIIPNGKT

-570 FSCQPETKYIAAGYV
+570 FSRQPEAKYIAAGYE
-585 ATANTNGT
+585 AKDNGNNT
-593 WTVGAAASATFA
+593 WTVGAAASAAFA
-605 AQVGGVMYTTPG
+605 AQVGGVMYTTL
-617 AAIRAADEN
+617 ADALAAADEN

-711 STGAEIYIEG
+711 STGAKIFIEG
-721 GTFTSKDN
+721 GTFTSTDN
-729 AVIAGNGSARTGD
+729 AVIAGNGSERTGN
-742 PNKILIKGGTF
+742 PNIIVINGGTF
-753 NGGITSDGYVA
+753 NGGITTAGYVA
-764 CGIYAPWKDEITV
+764 CGIYAPWKDQITV
-777 DGGTFNITG
+777 NGGTFHITG

-796 VSVNGGTFHCTDNA
+796 VSVNGGTFICTGNA

-816 SSEAVPCAALVFDS
+816 SRVVVPCAALVFDS
-830 KANYPALTNESV
+830 EANYPALTNESV

-856 AVAHAVKAE
+856 AVAYAVKAAE
-865 GDLNPRISIKG
+865 DLNPRIVIEG
-876 GSFSGNPS
+876 GSFSGNP
-884 AYVAEGYIA
+884 
-893 YQKDDGTYQVVKNA
+893 T
-907 GTVNVSLSELNK
+907 
-919 IAITKGPKAT
+919 
-929 GEKTSFTVDLGSER
+929 
-943 VAASDIAYSENNS
+943 
-956 GYTGK
+956 
-961 GVQIGSRSLNN
+961 
-972 YAAKPAKVG
+972 
-981 DYEFVIKGGTITS
+981 
-994 AATEYSSIDS
+994 
-1004 YKDTSVYMLVP
+1004 
-1015 GNSNVTFED
+1015 
-1024 VTFEGVL
+1024 
-1031 SFDIQKYTSPWSNLN
+1031 
-1046 SLTFENCIF
+1046 
-1055 KGIIIGTCPASNV
+1055 
-1068 TFDGCK
+1068 
-1074 FENYTNSTKP
+1074 
-1084 NNSNPIW
+1084 
-1091 WREDTEGSGA
+1091 
-1101 NANPIKT
+1101 
-1108 FTFVNNEVVGTR
+1108 TFVKEGCTAQE
-1120 PLKIERIGKTISPTF
+1120 K
-1135 TFKNNTFDISKQDGD
+1135 DG
-1150 TETKNM
+1150 
-1156 AINIGMGENPNL
+1156 IW
-1168 PFTLIDEGNTISANT
+1168 
-1183 AALYTVAFS
+1183 TV
-1192 GSNSYKEVSGMKVQ
+1192 Q
-1206 DGHKSAKT
+1206 KS
-1214 ITAMVWKTTTG
+1214 
-1225 ETFELKSVD
+1225 E

>member
-1 MKRKFL
+1 MKRKAL
-7 SLILVFAMTVSLLT
+7 SLILAFAMAVSLFT
-21 VGTGAVEP
+21 VGASAAEP

-34 AGHWAESSIE
+34 AGHWAEASIE
-44 RWSGH
+44 RWSGY

-54 SNGQFDPN
+54 SNGKFDPD

-68 QLATILAKL
+68 QLATILARL
-77 LKLPAAKDAGFTDN
+77 LKLPAAKDAGFIDN
-91 TADAWYYD
+91 PADAWYYD
-99 AINRCTAAGILNGN
+99 AINRCAAAGILKGN
-113 GDGTVTPEAPITRE
+113 GDGTVTPNASITRE
-127 RAMVMLARAL
+127 RAMVMLGRAL
-137 GIEPIRKP
+137 GIEPIENP
-145 DLTKY
+145 NLTQF
-150 TDAAQ
+150 TDGAQ
-155 VSAYAQGYVAALIE
+155 VASYARGMLAALIR

-179 ELAPQDNINRAS
+179 QLAPQNNITRAA

-197 RAISTYADKAGAT
+197 RAIGTYADKAGET

-228 TNAPEGTKI
+228 TGAPEGTKI

-262 KTEPAKPSGGSSS
+262 KTTTGSGSSS

-280 SHSYDANTHKCPC
+280 SHSYNETTHKCSC
-293 GAFAPAVVATIG
+293 GAFAPTVVATIG
-305 NTNGYLTLK
+305 NTNGYLTL
-314 EAVAAATNGAVVK
+314 EAAVAAAQSGDIVK
-327 LMKDTS
+327 LVKDTS
-333 ENITISAGKT
+333 ENIIIPNGKT

-570 FSCQPETKYIAAGYV
+570 FSRQPEAKYIAAGYE
-585 ATANTNGT
+585 AKDNGNNT
-593 WTVGAAASATFA
+593 WTVGAAASAAFA
-605 AQVGGVMYTTPG
+605 AQVGGVMYTTL
-617 AAIRAADEN
+617 ADALAAADEN

-690 ETTILSDVTVTAQE
+690 ETTILSDVTVNAQE

-711 STGAEIYIEG
+711 STGAKIFIEG
-721 GTFTSKDN
+721 GTFTSTDN
-729 AVIAGNGSARTGD
+729 AVIAGNGSERTGN
-742 PNKILIKGGTF
+742 PNIIVINGGTF
-753 NGGITSDGYVA
+753 NGGITTAGYVA
-764 CGIYAPWKDEITV
+764 CGIYAPWKDQITV
-777 DGGTFNITG
+777 NGGTFHITG

-796 VSVNGGTFHCTDNA
+796 VSVNGGTFICTGNA

-816 SSEAVPCAALVFDS
+816 SCVVVPCAALVFDS
-830 KANYPALTNESV
+830 EANYPALTNESV

-856 AVAHAVKAE
+856 AVAHAVKAAE
-865 GDLNPRISIKG
+865 DLNPRIVIEG
-876 GSFSGNPS
+876 GSFSGNP
-884 AYVAEGYIA
+884 
-893 YQKDDGTYQVVKNA
+893 T
-907 GTVNVSLSELNK
+907 
-919 IAITKGPKAT
+919 
-929 GEKTSFTVDLGSER
+929 
-943 VAASDIAYSENNS
+943 
-956 GYTGK
+956 
-961 GVQIGSRSLNN
+961 
-972 YAAKPAKVG
+972 
-981 DYEFVIKGGTITS
+981 
-994 AATEYSSIDS
+994 
-1004 YKDTSVYMLVP
+1004 
-1015 GNSNVTFED
+1015 
-1024 VTFEGVL
+1024 
-1031 SFDIQKYTSPWSNLN
+1031 
-1046 SLTFENCIF
+1046 
-1055 KGIIIGTCPASNV
+1055 
-1068 TFDGCK
+1068 
-1074 FENYTNSTKP
+1074 
-1084 NNSNPIW
+1084 
-1091 WREDTEGSGA
+1091 
-1101 NANPIKT
+1101 
-1108 FTFVNNEVVGTR
+1108 TFVKEGCTAQE
-1120 PLKIERIGKTISPTF
+1120 K
-1135 TFKNNTFDISKQDGD
+1135 DG
-1150 TETKNM
+1150 
-1156 AINIGMGENPNL
+1156 IW
-1168 PFTLIDEGNTISANT
+1168 
-1183 AALYTVAFS
+1183 TV
-1192 GSNSYKEVSGMKVQ
+1192 Q
-1206 DGHKSAKT
+1206 KS
-1214 ITAMVWKTTTG
+1214 
-1225 ETFELKSVD
+1225 E

>member
-1 MKRKFL
+1 MKRKAL
-7 SLILVFAMTVSLLT
+7 SLILAFAMAVSLFT
-21 VGTGAVEP
+21 VGASAAEP

-34 AGHWAESSIE
+34 AGHWAEASIE
-44 RWSGH
+44 RWSGY

-54 SNGQFDPN
+54 SNGKFDPD

-68 QLATILAKL
+68 QLATILARL
-77 LKLPAAKDAGFTDN
+77 LKLPAAKDAGFIDN
-91 TADAWYYD
+91 PADAWYYD
-99 AINRCTAAGILNGN
+99 AINRCAAAGILKGN
-113 GDGTVTPEAPITRE
+113 GDGTVTPNASITRE
-127 RAMVMLARAL
+127 RAMVMLGRAL
-137 GIEPIRKP
+137 GIEPIENP
-145 DLTKY
+145 NLTQF
-150 TDAAQ
+150 TDGAQ
-155 VSAYAQGYVAALIE
+155 VASYARGMLAALIR

-179 ELAPQDNINRAS
+179 QLAPQNNITRAA

-197 RAISTYADKAGAT
+197 RAIGTYADKAGET

-228 TNAPEGTKI
+228 TGAPEGTKI

-262 KTEPAKPSGGSSS
+262 KTTTGSGSSS

-280 SHSYDANTHKCPC
+280 SHSYNETTHKCSC
-293 GAFAPAVVATIG
+293 GAFAPTVVATIG
-305 NTNGYLTLK
+305 NTNGYLTL
-314 EAVAAATNGAVVK
+314 EAAVAAAQSGDIVK
-327 LMKDTS
+327 LVKDTS
-333 ENITISAGKT
+333 ENIIISNGKT

-570 FSCQPETKYIAAGYV
+570 FSRQPEPKYIAAGYE
-585 ATANTNGT
+585 AKDNGNNT
-593 WTVGAAASATFA
+593 WTVGAAASAAFA
-605 AQVGGVMYTTPG
+605 AQVGGVMYTTL
-617 AAIRAADEN
+617 ADALAAADEN

-711 STGAEIYIEG
+711 STGAKIFIEG
-721 GTFTSKDN
+721 GTFTSTDN
-729 AVIAGNGSARTGD
+729 AVIAGNGSERTGN
-742 PNKILIKGGTF
+742 PNIIVINGGTF
-753 NGGITSDGYVA
+753 NGGITTAGYVA
-764 CGIYAPWKDEITV
+764 CGIYAPWKDQITV
-777 DGGTFNITG
+777 NGGTFHITG

-796 VSVNGGTFHCTDNA
+796 VSVNGGTFICTGNA

-816 SSEAVPCAALVFDS
+816 SRVVVPCAALVFDS
-830 KANYPALTNESV
+830 EANYPALTNESV

-856 AVAHAVKAE
+856 AVAHAVKAAE
-865 GDLNPRISIKG
+865 DLNPRIVIEG
-876 GSFSGNPS
+876 GSFSGNP
-884 AYVAEGYIA
+884 
-893 YQKDDGTYQVVKNA
+893 T
-907 GTVNVSLSELNK
+907 
-919 IAITKGPKAT
+919 
-929 GEKTSFTVDLGSER
+929 
-943 VAASDIAYSENNS
+943 
-956 GYTGK
+956 
-961 GVQIGSRSLNN
+961 
-972 YAAKPAKVG
+972 
-981 DYEFVIKGGTITS
+981 
-994 AATEYSSIDS
+994 
-1004 YKDTSVYMLVP
+1004 
-1015 GNSNVTFED
+1015 
-1024 VTFEGVL
+1024 
-1031 SFDIQKYTSPWSNLN
+1031 
-1046 SLTFENCIF
+1046 
-1055 KGIIIGTCPASNV
+1055 
-1068 TFDGCK
+1068 
-1074 FENYTNSTKP
+1074 
-1084 NNSNPIW
+1084 
-1091 WREDTEGSGA
+1091 
-1101 NANPIKT
+1101 
-1108 FTFVNNEVVGTR
+1108 TFVKEGCTAQE
-1120 PLKIERIGKTISPTF
+1120 K
-1135 TFKNNTFDISKQDGD
+1135 DG
-1150 TETKNM
+1150 
-1156 AINIGMGENPNL
+1156 IW
-1168 PFTLIDEGNTISANT
+1168 
-1183 AALYTVAFS
+1183 TV
-1192 GSNSYKEVSGMKVQ
+1192 Q
-1206 DGHKSAKT
+1206 KS
-1214 ITAMVWKTTTG
+1214 
-1225 ETFELKSVD
+1225 E